1 MSLKLILGP
10 SGCGKS
16 RKLFEK
22 ALEDAA
28 QNPGRQHIILVPE
41 QFTMQT
47 QQSLCALSQSGGI
60 LNIDILSFSRL
71 AVRVFEETGVRRKT
85 LLRETGKTLL
95 LRLIADREAAGL
107 SLLSGAVDRPGVLGE
122 LKSIL
127 SEMDQYEMTD
137 EEIQRMVSECSA
149 RPVLAQK
156 LEQLS
161 VLREKYRQ
169 FQEVHQLQT
178 VETVPEALCGRIPA
192 SRMLERSRIYLDGF
206 TGFTPAQMDVLSGL
220 MRKAERVTAAFTID
234 AGTDA
239 FSRPREE
246 ELFALTKKTVQ
257 ALGRIAAETGTV
269 MDPPLLMKQS
279 GTGRFGEGSELQYL
293 EANLLRPGRRNPF
306 PGQNDRHQIQILS
319 CANPAEEAQAA
330 VAWIRRLT
338 RTNENGGDGQEGGH
352 ENTLRYRDIAVVAG
366 DFPTYVE
373 HLRRAFSRAEI
384 PYFVDRS
391 VPVTLNP
398 AFEFVRAA
406 FAILDANYSY
416 ESMMAFFRT
425 GFVFDDRETVDILEN
440 YLLAAGIRGHK
451 AWTQRWSRP
460 AGDGREEEI
469 AELEELRE
477 AFAERFEPFAGV
489 CRFSTGK
496 LKDYARALWELTDAF
511 DLQGKLALL
520 AREREENGQRADS
533 EIYSQ
538 AASAIAEVLDEAV
551 SLLGDEKIRRSQFEQ
566 ILEAGLS
573 EAKIGIVPPGIDEV
587 QIGDLM
593 RSRIT
598 NVRAILFLGM
608 NDEFV
613 PGRSHE
619 GGILTDVEREYLR
632 RQEFHLAPS
641 AREEAAV
648 RQFYLYL
655 SLTKPSDRLILSCSK
670 TTMDGSVLRPAA
682 ALLQICRLFPQIEIQ
697 EGLPGGLAGTIYLP
711 KEVPEA
717 LAGALAESRDW
728 TEAEKE
734 ERTPMLRELYLASAS
749 GRPEQTRRLLK
760 ALDIVPPPRLSREV
774 ARKLYGDN
782 LEGSVSRLET
792 FALCPFRQYT
802 VYGLGLRERRRF
814 EVQASDVG
822 TLMHRGLELLSARVK
837 ESRDVSWRT
846 LAPEAL
852 NRWAEESLRQAC
864 LETSGGKFE
873 DTFRSAGQYQRLLR
887 IFRHAAAVLKLQ
899 LAAGDFEPALFETR
913 FDSRDRRTAE
923 PLLFSDGSRMNLTGR
938 IDRVDEAPGRE
949 DSRLFIKVVD
959 YKTGATGFDLN
970 EVWMGTEL
978 QLPVYMDAALRMERQ
993 RHRKKEVVCAGLL
1006 YFPVRDPVLDGRYAE
1021 LDDAS
1026 LEAERARKI
1035 RPSGLLLDDRE
1046 AVSLFSSDPGLLS
1059 EVAPVTVNKDG
1070 SISAARSS
1078 VADARKLSLLSA
1090 YARRKMI
1097 ETGERILGG
1106 EIAPS
1111 PLKENDRT
1119 DACTYC
1125 AMKAV
1130 CRFTGHDPQM
1140 KYRQM
1145 PGIPQ
1150 DDIWKRMAE
1159 ETETSGIRKETEM
1172 D

>member
-16 RKLFEK
+16 RRLFET

-47 QQSLCALSQSGGI
+47 QQSLCSLSQSGGI

-85 LLRETGKTLL
+85 LLKETGKTLL

-127 SEMDQYEMTD
+127 SEMDQYEITD
-137 EEIQRMVSECSA
+137 EEIQRMVSECSG

-156 LEQLS
+156 LAQLS

-169 FQEVHQLQT
+169 FQEAHQMQT
-178 VETVPEALCGRIPA
+178 AETVPEALCGRIPA
-192 SRMLERSRIYLDGF
+192 SRMLEGSRIYLDGF
-206 TGFTPAQMDVLSGL
+206 TGFTPAQLDVLSGL

-234 AGTDA
+234 AGTNA

-269 MDPPLLMKQS
+269 IEPTLVMKQS
-279 GTGRFGEGSELQYL
+279 GTGRFSEGSELQYL
-293 EANLLRPGRRNPF
+293 EAHLFRPGRRNPF
-306 PGQNDRHQIQILS
+306 PGQGDRHQIRILS

-338 RTNENGGDGQEGGH
+338 RTNENGGE
-352 ENTLRYRDIAVVAG
+352 TLRYRDIAVVAG
-366 DFPTYVE
+366 DFPTYAE
-373 HLRRAFSRAEI
+373 HLRRAFGRAEI

-477 AFAERFEPFAGV
+477 AFAERFEPFASV
-489 CRFSTGK
+489 CRFSAGK

-511 DLQGKLALL
+511 DLQGKLSLL
-520 AREREENGQRADS
+520 AREREKSGQRADS
-533 EIYSQ
+533 ELYSQ
-538 AASAIAEVLDEAV
+538 AASAIAGVLDEAV
-551 SLLGDEKIRRSQFEQ
+551 SLLGDEKIRRTQFEQ

-598 NVRAILFLGM
+598 NVKAILFLGM

-655 SLTKPSDRLILSCSK
+655 SLTKPSDHLILSCSR
-670 TTMDGSVLRPAA
+670 TTMDGNALRPAA
-682 ALLQICRLFPQIEIQ
+682 ALLQIHQLFPQIQIQ
-697 EGLPGGLAGTIYLP
+697 EGLPGGLAGTVYLP
-711 KEVPEA
+711 KEVPDA
-717 LAGALAESRDW
+717 LAGTLAESRDW

-734 ERTPMLRELYLASAS
+734 ERTPMLRELYLVSVS
-749 GRPEQTRRLLK
+749 VRPQQTRRLLK
-760 ALDIVPPPRLSREV
+760 ALDIAPPPRLSREV

-792 FALCPFRQYT
+792 FALCPFRQYA
-802 VYGLGLRERRRF
+802 VYGLGLQERRRY

-846 LAPEAL
+846 LPQEAL
-852 NRWAEESLRQAC
+852 DRWAEESLRQAC

-938 IDRVDEAPGRE
+938 IDRVDEAPGGD

-959 YKTGATGFDLN
+959 YKTGSAGFDLN

-1006 YFPVRDPVLDGRYAE
+1006 YFPVKDPVLDTRYAD
-1021 LDDAS
+1021 LDGVS
-1026 LEAERARKI
+1026 LEAERTRKI
-1035 RPSGLLLDDRE
+1035 RPSGLILDDRE

-1111 PLKENDRT
+1111 PLKENDRM
-1119 DACTYC
+1119 DACSYC

-1140 KYRQM
+1140 RYRQM
-1145 PGIPQ
+1145 PNIPQ

-1159 ETETSGIRKETEM
+1159 ETETSGSRKETEM
-1172 D
+1172 G

>member
-16 RKLFEK
+16 RRLFET

-47 QQSLCALSQSGGI
+47 QQSLCSLSQSGGI

-85 LLRETGKTLL
+85 LLKETGKTLL

-127 SEMDQYEMTD
+127 SEMDQYEITD
-137 EEIQRMVSECSA
+137 EEIQRMVSECSG

-156 LEQLS
+156 LAQLS

-169 FQEVHQLQT
+169 FQETHQMQT

-192 SRMLERSRIYLDGF
+192 SRMLEGSRIYLDGF
-206 TGFTPAQMDVLSGL
+206 TGFTPAQLDVLSGL

-234 AGTDA
+234 AGTNA

-269 MDPPLLMKQS
+269 IEPTLVMKQS
-279 GTGRFGEGSELQYL
+279 GTGRFSEGSELQYL
-293 EANLLRPGRRNPF
+293 EAHLFRPGRRNPF
-306 PGQNDRHQIQILS
+306 PGQGDRHQIRILS

-338 RTNENGGDGQEGGH
+338 RTNENGGE
-352 ENTLRYRDIAVVAG
+352 TLRYRDIAVVAG
-366 DFPTYVE
+366 DFPTYAE
-373 HLRRAFSRAEI
+373 HLRRAFGRAEI

-477 AFAERFEPFAGV
+477 AFAERFEPFASV
-489 CRFSTGK
+489 CRFSAGK

-511 DLQGKLALL
+511 DLQGKLSLL
-520 AREREENGQRADS
+520 AREREESGQRADS
-533 EIYSQ
+533 ELYSQ
-538 AASAIAEVLDEAV
+538 AASAIAGVLDEAV
-551 SLLGDEKIRRSQFEQ
+551 SLLGDEKIRRTQFEQ

-598 NVRAILFLGM
+598 NVKAILFLGM

-619 GGILTDVEREYLR
+619 GGILTDVERDYLR

-655 SLTKPSDRLILSCSK
+655 SLTKPSDHLILSCSR
-670 TTMDGSVLRPAA
+670 TTMDGNALRSAA
-682 ALLQICRLFPQIEIQ
+682 ALLQIHQLFPKIQIQ
-697 EGLPGGLAGTIYLP
+697 EGLPGGLAGTVYLP
-711 KEVPEA
+711 NEVPDA
-717 LAGALAESRDW
+717 LAGTLAESRDW

-734 ERTPMLRELYLASAS
+734 ERTPMLRELYLVSVS
-749 GRPEQTRRLLK
+749 VRPQQTRRLLK
-760 ALDIVPPPRLSREV
+760 ALDIAPPPRLSREV

-792 FALCPFRQYT
+792 FALCPFRQYA
-802 VYGLGLRERRRF
+802 VYGLGLQERRRY

-846 LAPEAL
+846 LPQEAL
-852 NRWAEESLRQAC
+852 DSWAEESLRQAC

-938 IDRVDEAPGRE
+938 IDRVDEAPGGD

-959 YKTGATGFDLN
+959 YKTGSAGFDLN

-1006 YFPVRDPVLDGRYAE
+1006 YFPVKDPVLDTRYAD
-1021 LDDAS
+1021 LDGVS
-1026 LEAERARKI
+1026 LEAERTRKI
-1035 RPSGLLLDDRE
+1035 RPSGLILDDRE

-1111 PLKENDRT
+1111 PLKENDRM
-1119 DACTYC
+1119 DACSYC

-1140 KYRQM
+1140 RYRQM
-1145 PGIPQ
+1145 PNIPQ

-1159 ETETSGIRKETEM
+1159 ETETFGSRKETEM
-1172 D
+1172 G

>member
-16 RKLFEK
+16 RRLFET

-47 QQSLCALSQSGGI
+47 QQSLCSLSQSGGI

-85 LLRETGKTLL
+85 LLKETGKTLL

-127 SEMDQYEMTD
+127 SEMDQYEITD
-137 EEIQRMVSECSA
+137 EEIQRMVSECSG

-156 LEQLS
+156 LAQLS

-169 FQEVHQLQT
+169 FQEAHQMQT
-178 VETVPEALCGRIPA
+178 AETVPEALCGRIPA
-192 SRMLERSRIYLDGF
+192 SRMLEGSRIYLDGF
-206 TGFTPAQMDVLSGL
+206 TGFTPAQLDVLSGL

-234 AGTDA
+234 AGTNA

-269 MDPPLLMKQS
+269 IEPTLVMKQS
-279 GTGRFGEGSELQYL
+279 GTGRFSEGSELQYL
-293 EANLLRPGRRNPF
+293 EAHLFRPGRRNPF
-306 PGQNDRHQIQILS
+306 PGQGDRHQIRILS

-338 RTNENGGDGQEGGH
+338 RTNENGGE
-352 ENTLRYRDIAVVAG
+352 TLRYRDIAVVAG
-366 DFPTYVE
+366 DFPTYAE
-373 HLRRAFSRAEI
+373 HLRRAFGRAEI

-477 AFAERFEPFAGV
+477 AFAERFEPFASV
-489 CRFSTGK
+489 CRFSAGK

-511 DLQGKLALL
+511 DLQGKLTLL
-520 AREREENGQRADS
+520 AREREKSGQRADS
-533 EIYSQ
+533 ELYSQ
-538 AASAIAEVLDEAV
+538 AASAIAGVLDEAV
-551 SLLGDEKIRRSQFEQ
+551 SLLGDEKIRRTQFEQ

-598 NVRAILFLGM
+598 NVKAILFLGM

-655 SLTKPSDRLILSCSK
+655 SLTKPSDHLILSCSR
-670 TTMDGSVLRPAA
+670 TTMDGNALRPAA
-682 ALLQICRLFPQIEIQ
+682 ALLQIHQLFPQIQIQ
-697 EGLPGGLAGTIYLP
+697 EGLPGGLAGTVYLP
-711 KEVPEA
+711 KEVPDA
-717 LAGALAESRDW
+717 LAGTLAESRDW

-734 ERTPMLRELYLASAS
+734 ERTPMLRELYLASVS
-749 GRPEQTRRLLK
+749 VRPQQTRRLLK
-760 ALDIVPPPRLSREV
+760 ALDIAPPPRLSREV

-792 FALCPFRQYT
+792 FALCPFRQYA
-802 VYGLGLRERRRF
+802 VYGLGLQERRRY

-846 LAPEAL
+846 LPQEAL
-852 NRWAEESLRQAC
+852 DRWAEESLRQAC

-938 IDRVDEAPGRE
+938 IDRVDEAPGGD

-959 YKTGATGFDLN
+959 YKTGSAGFDLN

-1006 YFPVRDPVLDGRYAE
+1006 YFPVKDPVLDTRYAD
-1021 LDDAS
+1021 LDSVS
-1026 LEAERARKI
+1026 LEAERTRKI
-1035 RPSGLLLDDRE
+1035 RPSGLILDDRE

-1111 PLKENDRT
+1111 PLKENDRM
-1119 DACTYC
+1119 DACSYC

-1140 KYRQM
+1140 RYRQM
-1145 PGIPQ
+1145 PNIPQ

-1159 ETETSGIRKETEM
+1159 ETETFGSRKETEM
-1172 D
+1172 G

>member
-16 RKLFEK
+16 RRLFET

-47 QQSLCALSQSGGI
+47 QQSLCSLSQSGGI

-85 LLRETGKTLL
+85 LLKETGKTLL

-127 SEMDQYEMTD
+127 SEMDQYEITD
-137 EEIQRMVSECSA
+137 EEIQRMVSECSG

-156 LEQLS
+156 LAQLS

-169 FQEVHQLQT
+169 FQEAHQMQT
-178 VETVPEALCGRIPA
+178 AETVPEALCRRIPA
-192 SRMLERSRIYLDGF
+192 SRMLEGSRIYLDGF
-206 TGFTPAQMDVLSGL
+206 TGFTPAQLDVLSGL

-234 AGTDA
+234 AGTNA

-269 MDPPLLMKQS
+269 IESTLVMKQS
-279 GTGRFGEGSELQYL
+279 GTGRFSEGSELQYL
-293 EANLLRPGRRNPF
+293 EAHLFRPGRRNPF
-306 PGQNDRHQIQILS
+306 PGQDDRHQIRILS

-338 RTNENGGDGQEGGH
+338 RTNENGGE
-352 ENTLRYRDIAVVAG
+352 TLRYRDIAVVAG
-366 DFPTYVE
+366 DFPTYAE
-373 HLRRAFSRAEI
+373 HLRRAFGRAEI

-425 GFVFDDRETVDILEN
+425 GFVLDDRETVDILEN

-477 AFAERFEPFAGV
+477 AFAERFEPFASV
-489 CRFSTGK
+489 CRFSAGK

-511 DLQGKLALL
+511 DLQGKLTLL
-520 AREREENGQRADS
+520 AREREKSGQRADS
-533 EIYSQ
+533 ELYSQ
-538 AASAIAEVLDEAV
+538 AASAIAGVLDEAV
-551 SLLGDEKIRRSQFEQ
+551 SLLGDEKIRRTQFEQ

-598 NVRAILFLGM
+598 NVKAILFLGM

-655 SLTKPSDRLILSCSK
+655 SLTKPSDHLILSCSR
-670 TTMDGSVLRPAA
+670 TTMDGNALRPAA
-682 ALLQICRLFPQIEIQ
+682 ALLQIHQLFPQIQIQ
-697 EGLPGGLAGTIYLP
+697 EGLPGGLAGTVYLP
-711 KEVPEA
+711 KEVPDA
-717 LAGALAESRDW
+717 LAGTLAESRDW

-734 ERTPMLRELYLASAS
+734 ERTPMLRELYLVSVS
-749 GRPEQTRRLLK
+749 VRPQQTRRLLK
-760 ALDIVPPPRLSREV
+760 ALDIAPPPRLSREV

-792 FALCPFRQYT
+792 FALCPFRQYA
-802 VYGLGLRERRRF
+802 VYGLGLQERRRY

-846 LAPEAL
+846 LPQEAL
-852 NRWAEESLRQAC
+852 DRWAEESLRQAC

-938 IDRVDEAPGRE
+938 IDRVDEAPGGD

-959 YKTGATGFDLN
+959 YKTGSAGFDLN

-1006 YFPVRDPVLDGRYAE
+1006 YFPVKDPVLDTRYAD
-1021 LDDAS
+1021 LDGVS
-1026 LEAERARKI
+1026 LEAERTRKI
-1035 RPSGLLLDDRE
+1035 RPSGLILDDRE

-1111 PLKENDRT
+1111 PLKENDRM
-1119 DACTYC
+1119 DACSYC

-1140 KYRQM
+1140 RYRQM
-1145 PGIPQ
+1145 PNIPQ

-1159 ETETSGIRKETEM
+1159 ETETSGSRKETEM
-1172 D
+1172 G

>member
-16 RKLFEK
+16 RRLFET

-47 QQSLCALSQSGGI
+47 QQSLCSLSQSGGI

-85 LLRETGKTLL
+85 LLKETGKTLL

-127 SEMDQYEMTD
+127 SEMDQYEITD
-137 EEIQRMVSECSA
+137 EEIQRMVSECSG

-156 LEQLS
+156 LAQLS

-169 FQEVHQLQT
+169 FQETHQMQT
-178 VETVPEALCGRIPA
+178 METVPEALCGRIPA
-192 SRMLERSRIYLDGF
+192 SRMLEGSRIYLDGF
-206 TGFTPAQMDVLSGL
+206 TGFTPAQLDVLSGL

-234 AGTDA
+234 AGTNA

-269 MDPPLLMKQS
+269 IEPTLVMKQS
-279 GTGRFGEGSELQYL
+279 GTGRFSEGSELQYL
-293 EANLLRPGRRNPF
+293 EAHLFRPGRRNPF
-306 PGQNDRHQIQILS
+306 PGQGDRHQIRILS

-338 RTNENGGDGQEGGH
+338 RTNENGGE
-352 ENTLRYRDIAVVAG
+352 TLRYRDIAVVAG
-366 DFPTYVE
+366 DFPTYAE
-373 HLRRAFSRAEI
+373 HLRRAFGRAEI

-477 AFAERFEPFAGV
+477 AFAERFEPFASV
-489 CRFSTGK
+489 CRFSAGK

-511 DLQGKLALL
+511 DLQGKLSLL
-520 AREREENGQRADS
+520 AREREESGQRADS
-533 EIYSQ
+533 ELYSQ
-538 AASAIAEVLDEAV
+538 AASAIAGVLDEAV
-551 SLLGDEKIRRSQFEQ
+551 SLLGDEKIRRTQFEQ

-619 GGILTDVEREYLR
+619 GGILTDVERDYLR

-655 SLTKPSDRLILSCSK
+655 SLTKPSDHLILSCSR
-670 TTMDGSVLRPAA
+670 TTMDGNALRSAA
-682 ALLQICRLFPQIEIQ
+682 ALLQIHQLFPKIQIQ
-697 EGLPGGLAGTIYLP
+697 EGLPGGLAGTVYLP
-711 KEVPEA
+711 NEVPDA
-717 LAGALAESRDW
+717 LAGTLAESRDW

-734 ERTPMLRELYLASAS
+734 ERTPMLRELYLVSVS
-749 GRPEQTRRLLK
+749 VRPQQTRRLLK
-760 ALDIVPPPRLSREV
+760 ALDIAPPPRLSREV

-792 FALCPFRQYT
+792 FALCPFRQYA
-802 VYGLGLRERRRF
+802 VYGLGLQERRRY

-846 LAPEAL
+846 LPQEAL
-852 NRWAEESLRQAC
+852 DSWAEESLRQAC

-938 IDRVDEAPGRE
+938 IDRVDEAPGGD

-959 YKTGATGFDLN
+959 YKTGSAGFDLN

-1006 YFPVRDPVLDGRYAE
+1006 YFPVKDPVLDTRYAD
-1021 LDDAS
+1021 LDGVS
-1026 LEAERARKI
+1026 LEAERTRKI
-1035 RPSGLLLDDRE
+1035 RPSGLILDDRE

-1111 PLKENDRT
+1111 PLKENDRM
-1119 DACTYC
+1119 DACSYC

-1140 KYRQM
+1140 RYRQM
-1145 PGIPQ
+1145 PNIPQ

-1159 ETETSGIRKETEM
+1159 ETETFGSRKETEM
-1172 D
+1172 G

>member
-16 RKLFEK
+16 RRLFET

-85 LLRETGKTLL
+85 LLKETGKTLL
-95 LRLIADREAAGL
+95 LRLIAGREAAGL

-127 SEMDQYEMTD
+127 SEMDQYEITD
-137 EEIQRMVSECSA
+137 EEIQRMVSECSG

-156 LEQLS
+156 LAQLS

-169 FQEVHQLQT
+169 FQETHQMQT

-192 SRMLERSRIYLDGF
+192 SRMLEGSRIYLDGF
-206 TGFTPAQMDVLSGL
+206 TGFTPAQLDVLSGL

-234 AGTDA
+234 AGTNA

-269 MDPPLLMKQS
+269 IEPTLVMKQS
-279 GTGRFGEGSELQYL
+279 GTGRFSEGSELQYL
-293 EANLLRPGRRNPF
+293 EAHLFRPGRRNPF
-306 PGQNDRHQIQILS
+306 PGQGDRHQIRILS

-338 RTNENGGDGQEGGH
+338 RTNENGGE
-352 ENTLRYRDIAVVAG
+352 TLRYRDIAVVAG
-366 DFPTYVE
+366 DFPTYAE
-373 HLRRAFSRAEI
+373 HLRRAFGRAEI

-406 FAILDANYSY
+406 FAILDANFSY

-477 AFAERFEPFAGV
+477 AFAERFEPFASV
-489 CRFSTGK
+489 CRFSAGK

-511 DLQGKLALL
+511 DLQGKLTLL
-520 AREREENGQRADS
+520 AREREKSGQRADS
-533 EIYSQ
+533 ELYSQ
-538 AASAIAEVLDEAV
+538 AASAIAGVLDEAV
-551 SLLGDEKIRRSQFEQ
+551 SLLGDEKIRRTQFEQ

-619 GGILTDVEREYLR
+619 GGILTDVERDYLR

-655 SLTKPSDRLILSCSK
+655 SLTKPSDHLILSCSR
-670 TTMDGSVLRPAA
+670 TTMDGNALRSAA
-682 ALLQICRLFPQIEIQ
+682 ALLQIHQLFPKIQIQ
-697 EGLPGGLAGTIYLP
+697 EGLPGGLAGTVYLP
-711 KEVPEA
+711 NEVPDA
-717 LAGALAESRDW
+717 LAGTLAESRDW

-734 ERTPMLRELYLASAS
+734 ERTPMLRELYLVSVS
-749 GRPEQTRRLLK
+749 VRPQQTRRLLK
-760 ALDIVPPPRLSREV
+760 ALDIAPPPRLSREV

-792 FALCPFRQYT
+792 FALCPFRQYA
-802 VYGLGLRERRRF
+802 VYGLGLQERRRY

-846 LAPEAL
+846 LPQEAL
-852 NRWAEESLRQAC
+852 DRWAEESLRQAC

-938 IDRVDEAPGRE
+938 IDRVDEAPGGD

-959 YKTGATGFDLN
+959 YKTGSAGFDLN

-1006 YFPVRDPVLDGRYAE
+1006 YFPVKDPVLDTRYAD
-1021 LDDAS
+1021 LDGVS
-1026 LEAERARKI
+1026 LEAERTRKI
-1035 RPSGLLLDDRE
+1035 RPSGLILDDRE

-1111 PLKENDRT
+1111 PLKENDRM
-1119 DACTYC
+1119 DACSYC

-1140 KYRQM
+1140 RYRQM
-1145 PGIPQ
+1145 PNIPQ

-1159 ETETSGIRKETEM
+1159 ETETFGSRKETEM
-1172 D
+1172 G

>member
-85 LLRETGKTLL
+85 LLKETGKTLL

-127 SEMDQYEMTD
+127 SEMDQYEITD
-137 EEIQRMVSECSA
+137 EEIQRMVSECSG

-156 LEQLS
+156 LAQLS

-169 FQEVHQLQT
+169 FQEAHQMQT
-178 VETVPEALCGRIPA
+178 AETVPEALCGRIPA
-192 SRMLERSRIYLDGF
+192 SRMLEGSRIYLDGF
-206 TGFTPAQMDVLSGL
+206 TGFTPAQLDVLSGL

-234 AGTDA
+234 AGTNA

-269 MDPPLLMKQS
+269 IEPTLVMKQS
-279 GTGRFGEGSELQYL
+279 GTGRFSEGSELQYL
-293 EANLLRPGRRNPF
+293 EAHLFRPGRRNPF
-306 PGQNDRHQIQILS
+306 PGQGDRHQIRILS

-338 RTNENGGDGQEGGH
+338 RTNENGGE
-352 ENTLRYRDIAVVAG
+352 TLRYRDIAVVAG
-366 DFPTYVE
+366 DFPTYAE
-373 HLRRAFSRAEI
+373 HLRRAFGRAEI

-477 AFAERFEPFAGV
+477 AFAERFEPFASV
-489 CRFSTGK
+489 CRFSAGN

-511 DLQGKLALL
+511 DLQGKLSLL
-520 AREREENGQRADS
+520 AREREESGQRADS
-533 EIYSQ
+533 ELYSQ
-538 AASAIAEVLDEAV
+538 AASAIAGVLDEAV
-551 SLLGDEKIRRSQFEQ
+551 SLLGDEKIRRTQFEQ

-598 NVRAILFLGM
+598 NVKAILFLGM

-619 GGILTDVEREYLR
+619 GGILTDVERDYLR

-655 SLTKPSDRLILSCSK
+655 SLTKPSDHLILSCSR
-670 TTMDGSVLRPAA
+670 TTMDGNALRPAA
-682 ALLQICRLFPQIEIQ
+682 ALLQIHQLFPQIQIQ
-697 EGLPGGLAGTIYLP
+697 EGLPGGLAGTVYLP
-711 KEVPEA
+711 KEVPDA
-717 LAGALAESRDW
+717 LAGTLAESRDW

-734 ERTPMLRELYLASAS
+734 ERTPMLRELYLASVS
-749 GRPEQTRRLLK
+749 VRPQQTRRLLK
-760 ALDIVPPPRLSREV
+760 ALDIAPPPRLSREA

-792 FALCPFRQYT
+792 FALCPFRQYA
-802 VYGLGLRERRRF
+802 VYGLGLQERRRY

-846 LAPEAL
+846 LPQEAL
-852 NRWAEESLRQAC
+852 DRWAEESLRQAC

-938 IDRVDEAPGRE
+938 IDRVDEAPGGD

-959 YKTGATGFDLN
+959 YKTGSAGFDLN

-1006 YFPVRDPVLDGRYAE
+1006 YFPVKDPVLDTRYAD
-1021 LDDAS
+1021 LDGVS
-1026 LEAERARKI
+1026 LEAERTRKI
-1035 RPSGLLLDDRE
+1035 RPSGLILDDRE

-1059 EVAPVTVNKDG
+1059 EVAPVAVNKDG

-1111 PLKENDRT
+1111 PLKENDRM
-1119 DACTYC
+1119 DACSYC

-1140 KYRQM
+1140 RYRQM
-1145 PGIPQ
+1145 PNIPQ

-1159 ETETSGIRKETEM
+1159 ETETSGSRKETEM
-1172 D
+1172 G

>member
-16 RKLFEK
+16 RRLFET

-47 QQSLCALSQSGGI
+47 QQSLCSLSQSGGI

-85 LLRETGKTLL
+85 LLKETGKTLL

-127 SEMDQYEMTD
+127 SEMDQYEITD
-137 EEIQRMVSECSA
+137 EEIQRMVSECSG

-156 LEQLS
+156 LAQLS

-169 FQEVHQLQT
+169 FQETHQMQT

-192 SRMLERSRIYLDGF
+192 SRMLEGSRIYLDGF
-206 TGFTPAQMDVLSGL
+206 TGFTPAQLDVLSGL

-234 AGTDA
+234 AGTNA

-269 MDPPLLMKQS
+269 IEPTLVMKQS
-279 GTGRFGEGSELQYL
+279 GTGRFSEGSELQYL
-293 EANLLRPGRRNPF
+293 EAHLFRPGRRNPF
-306 PGQNDRHQIQILS
+306 PGQGDRHQIRILS

-338 RTNENGGDGQEGGH
+338 RTNENGGE
-352 ENTLRYRDIAVVAG
+352 TLRYRDIAVVAG
-366 DFPTYVE
+366 DFPTYAE
-373 HLRRAFSRAEI
+373 HLRRAFGRAEI

-477 AFAERFEPFAGV
+477 AFAERFEPFASV
-489 CRFSTGK
+489 CRFSAGK

-511 DLQGKLALL
+511 DLQGKLSLL
-520 AREREENGQRADS
+520 AREREESGQRADS
-533 EIYSQ
+533 ELYSQ
-538 AASAIAEVLDEAV
+538 AASAIAGVLDEAV
-551 SLLGDEKIRRSQFEQ
+551 SLLGDEKIRRTQFEQ

-655 SLTKPSDRLILSCSK
+655 SLTKPSDHLILSCSR
-670 TTMDGSVLRPAA
+670 TTMDGNALRPAA
-682 ALLQICRLFPQIEIQ
+682 ALLQIHQLFPQIQIQ
-697 EGLPGGLAGTIYLP
+697 EGLPGGLAGTVYLP
-711 KEVPEA
+711 KEVPDA
-717 LAGALAESRDW
+717 LAGTLAESRDW

-734 ERTPMLRELYLASAS
+734 ERTPMLRELYLVSVS
-749 GRPEQTRRLLK
+749 VRPQQTRRLLK
-760 ALDIVPPPRLSREV
+760 ALDIAPPPRLSREV

-792 FALCPFRQYT
+792 FALCPFRQYA
-802 VYGLGLRERRRF
+802 VYGLGLQERRRY

-822 TLMHRGLELLSARVK
+822 TLRKASGRPAWKRPAGN
-837 ESRDVSWRT
+837 SR
-846 LAPEAL
+846 
-852 NRWAEESLRQAC
+852 
-864 LETSGGKFE
+864 
-873 DTFRSAGQYQRLLR
+873 
-887 IFRHAAAVLKLQ
+887 I
-899 LAAGDFEPALFETR
+899 
-913 FDSRDRRTAE
+913 
-923 PLLFSDGSRMNLTGR
+923 
-938 IDRVDEAPGRE
+938 
-949 DSRLFIKVVD
+949 
-959 YKTGATGFDLN
+959 
-970 EVWMGTEL
+970 
-978 QLPVYMDAALRMERQ
+978 
-993 RHRKKEVVCAGLL
+993 
-1006 YFPVRDPVLDGRYAE
+1006 
-1021 LDDAS
+1021 
-1026 LEAERARKI
+1026 
-1035 RPSGLLLDDRE
+1035 PSG
-1046 AVSLFSSDPGLLS
+1046 
-1059 EVAPVTVNKDG
+1059 APG
-1070 SISAARSS
+1070 SISGFFGSS
-1078 VADARKLSLLSA
+1078 A
-1090 YARRKMI
+1090 M
-1097 ETGERILGG
+1097 
-1106 EIAPS
+1106 P
-1111 PLKENDRT
+1111 PL
-1119 DACTYC
+1119 
-1125 AMKAV
+1125 
-1130 CRFTGHDPQM
+1130 F
-1140 KYRQM
+1140 
-1145 PGIPQ
+1145 
-1150 DDIWKRMAE
+1150 
-1159 ETETSGIRKETEM
+1159 
-1172 D
+1172 

>member
-16 RKLFEK
+16 RRLFET

-47 QQSLCALSQSGGI
+47 QQSLCSLSQSGGI

-85 LLRETGKTLL
+85 LLKETGKTLL

-127 SEMDQYEMTD
+127 SEMDQYEITD
-137 EEIQRMVSECSA
+137 EEIQRMVSECSG

-156 LEQLS
+156 LAQLS

-169 FQEVHQLQT
+169 FQEAHQMQT
-178 VETVPEALCGRIPA
+178 AETVPEALCGRIPA
-192 SRMLERSRIYLDGF
+192 SRMLEGSRIYLDGF
-206 TGFTPAQMDVLSGL
+206 TGFTPAQLDVLSGL

-234 AGTDA
+234 AGTNA

-269 MDPPLLMKQS
+269 IEPTLVMKQS
-279 GTGRFGEGSELQYL
+279 GTGRFSEGSELQYL
-293 EANLLRPGRRNPF
+293 EAHLFRPGRRNPF
-306 PGQNDRHQIQILS
+306 PGQGDRHQIRILS

-338 RTNENGGDGQEGGH
+338 RTNENGGE
-352 ENTLRYRDIAVVAG
+352 TLRYRDIAVVAG
-366 DFPTYVE
+366 DFPTYAE
-373 HLRRAFSRAEI
+373 HLRRAFGRAEI

-477 AFAERFEPFAGV
+477 AFAERFEPFASV
-489 CRFSTGK
+489 CRFSAGK

-511 DLQGKLALL
+511 DLQGKLSLL
-520 AREREENGQRADS
+520 VREREKSGQRADS
-533 EIYSQ
+533 ELYSQ
-538 AASAIAEVLDEAV
+538 AASAIAGVLDEAV
-551 SLLGDEKIRRSQFEQ
+551 SLLGDEKIRRTQFEQ

-598 NVRAILFLGM
+598 NVKAILFLGM

-655 SLTKPSDRLILSCSK
+655 SLTKPSDHLILSCSR
-670 TTMDGSVLRPAA
+670 TTMDGNALRPAA
-682 ALLQICRLFPQIEIQ
+682 ALLQIHQLFPQIQIQ
-697 EGLPGGLAGTIYLP
+697 EGLPGGLAGTVYLP
-711 KEVPEA
+711 KEVPDA
-717 LAGALAESRDW
+717 LAGTLAESRDW

-734 ERTPMLRELYLASAS
+734 ERTPMLRELYLVSVS
-749 GRPEQTRRLLK
+749 VRPQQTRRLLK
-760 ALDIVPPPRLSREV
+760 ALDIAPPPRLSREV

-792 FALCPFRQYT
+792 FALCPFRQYA
-802 VYGLGLRERRRF
+802 VYGLGLQERRRY

-846 LAPEAL
+846 LPQEAL
-852 NRWAEESLRQAC
+852 DRWAEESLRQAC

-938 IDRVDEAPGRE
+938 IDRVDEAPGGD

-959 YKTGATGFDLN
+959 YKTGSAGFDLN

-1006 YFPVRDPVLDGRYAE
+1006 YFPVKDPVLDTRYAD
-1021 LDDAS
+1021 LDGVS
-1026 LEAERARKI
+1026 LEAERTRKI
-1035 RPSGLLLDDRE
+1035 RPSGLILDDRE

-1111 PLKENDRT
+1111 PLKENDRM
-1119 DACTYC
+1119 DACSYC

-1140 KYRQM
+1140 RYRQM
-1145 PGIPQ
+1145 PNIPQ

-1159 ETETSGIRKETEM
+1159 ETETSGSRKETEM
-1172 D
+1172 G

>member
-16 RKLFEK
+16 RRLFET

-47 QQSLCALSQSGGI
+47 QQSLCSLSQSGGI

-85 LLRETGKTLL
+85 LLKETGKTLL

-127 SEMDQYEMTD
+127 SEMDQYEITD
-137 EEIQRMVSECSA
+137 EEIQRMVSECSG

-156 LEQLS
+156 LAQLS

-169 FQEVHQLQT
+169 FQETHQMQT

-192 SRMLERSRIYLDGF
+192 SRMLEGSRIYLDGF
-206 TGFTPAQMDVLSGL
+206 TGFTPAQLDVLSGL

-234 AGTDA
+234 AGTNA

-269 MDPPLLMKQS
+269 IEPTLVMKQS
-279 GTGRFGEGSELQYL
+279 GTGRFSEGSELQYL
-293 EANLLRPGRRNPF
+293 EAHLFRPGRRNPF
-306 PGQNDRHQIQILS
+306 PGQGDRHQIRILS

-338 RTNENGGDGQEGGH
+338 RTNENGGE
-352 ENTLRYRDIAVVAG
+352 TLRYRDIAVVAG
-366 DFPTYVE
+366 DFPTYAE
-373 HLRRAFSRAEI
+373 HLRRAFGRAEI

-477 AFAERFEPFAGV
+477 AFAERFEPFASV
-489 CRFSTGK
+489 CRFSAGK

-511 DLQGKLALL
+511 DLQGKLTLL
-520 AREREENGQRADS
+520 AREREKSGQRADS
-533 EIYSQ
+533 ELYSQ
-538 AASAIAEVLDEAV
+538 AASAIAGVLDEAV
-551 SLLGDEKIRRSQFEQ
+551 SLLGDEKIRRTQFEQ

-655 SLTKPSDRLILSCSK
+655 SLTKPSDHLILSCSR
-670 TTMDGSVLRPAA
+670 TTMDGNALRPAA
-682 ALLQICRLFPQIEIQ
+682 ALLQIHQLFPQIQIQ
-697 EGLPGGLAGTIYLP
+697 EGLPGGLAGTVYLP
-711 KEVPEA
+711 KEVPDA
-717 LAGALAESRDW
+717 LAGTLAESRDW

-734 ERTPMLRELYLASAS
+734 ERTPMLRELYLVSVS
-749 GRPEQTRRLLK
+749 VRPQQTRRLLK
-760 ALDIVPPPRLSREV
+760 ALDIAPPPRLSREV

-792 FALCPFRQYT
+792 FALCPFRQYA
-802 VYGLGLRERRRF
+802 VYGLGLQERRRY

-846 LAPEAL
+846 LPQEAL
-852 NRWAEESLRQAC
+852 DSWAEESLRQAC

-938 IDRVDEAPGRE
+938 IDRVDEAPGGD

-959 YKTGATGFDLN
+959 YKTGSAGFDLN

-1006 YFPVRDPVLDGRYAE
+1006 YFPVKDPVLDTRYAD
-1021 LDDAS
+1021 LDGVS
-1026 LEAERARKI
+1026 LEAERTRKI
-1035 RPSGLLLDDRE
+1035 RPSGLILDDRE

-1059 EVAPVTVNKDG
+1059 EVAPVAVNKDG

-1111 PLKENDRT
+1111 PLKENDRM
-1119 DACTYC
+1119 DACSYC

-1140 KYRQM
+1140 RYRQM
-1145 PGIPQ
+1145 PNIPQ

-1159 ETETSGIRKETEM
+1159 ETETSGSRKETEM
-1172 D
+1172 G

>member
-16 RKLFEK
+16 RRLFET

-47 QQSLCALSQSGGI
+47 QQSLCSLSQSGGI

-85 LLRETGKTLL
+85 LLKETGKTLL

-127 SEMDQYEMTD
+127 SEMDQYEITD
-137 EEIQRMVSECSA
+137 EEIQRMVSECSG

-156 LEQLS
+156 LAQLS

-169 FQEVHQLQT
+169 FQEAHQMQT
-178 VETVPEALCGRIPA
+178 AETVPEALCGRIPA
-192 SRMLERSRIYLDGF
+192 SRMLEGSRIYLDGF
-206 TGFTPAQMDVLSGL
+206 TGFTPAQLDVLSGL

-234 AGTDA
+234 AGTNA

-269 MDPPLLMKQS
+269 IEPTLVMKQS
-279 GTGRFGEGSELQYL
+279 GTGRFSEGSELQYL
-293 EANLLRPGRRNPF
+293 EAHLFRPGRRNPF
-306 PGQNDRHQIQILS
+306 PGQGDRHQIRILS

-338 RTNENGGDGQEGGH
+338 RTNENGGE
-352 ENTLRYRDIAVVAG
+352 TLRYRDIAVVAG
-366 DFPTYVE
+366 DFPTYAE
-373 HLRRAFSRAEI
+373 HLRRAFGRAEI

-477 AFAERFEPFAGV
+477 AFAERFEPFASV
-489 CRFSTGK
+489 CRFSAGK

-511 DLQGKLALL
+511 DLQGKLTLL
-520 AREREENGQRADS
+520 AREREKSGQRADS
-533 EIYSQ
+533 ELYSQ
-538 AASAIAEVLDEAV
+538 AASAIAGVLDEAV
-551 SLLGDEKIRRSQFEQ
+551 SLLGDEKIRRTQFEQ

-655 SLTKPSDRLILSCSK
+655 SLTKPSDHLILSCSR
-670 TTMDGSVLRPAA
+670 TTMDGNALRPAA
-682 ALLQICRLFPQIEIQ
+682 ALLQIHQLFPQIQIQ
-697 EGLPGGLAGTIYLP
+697 EGLPGGLAGTVYLP
-711 KEVPEA
+711 KEVPDA
-717 LAGALAESRDW
+717 LAGTLAESRDW

-734 ERTPMLRELYLASAS
+734 ERTPMLRELYLVSVS
-749 GRPEQTRRLLK
+749 VRPQQTRRLLK
-760 ALDIVPPPRLSREV
+760 ALDIAPPPRLSREV

-792 FALCPFRQYT
+792 FALCPFRQYA
-802 VYGLGLRERRRF
+802 VYGLGLQERRRY

-846 LAPEAL
+846 LPQEAL
-852 NRWAEESLRQAC
+852 DRWAEESLRQAC

-938 IDRVDEAPGRE
+938 IDRVDEAPGGD

-959 YKTGATGFDLN
+959 YKTGSAGFDLN

-1006 YFPVRDPVLDGRYAE
+1006 YFPVKDPVLDTRYAD
-1021 LDDAS
+1021 LDGVS
-1026 LEAERARKI
+1026 LEAERTRKI
-1035 RPSGLLLDDRE
+1035 RPSGLILDDRE

-1111 PLKENDRT
+1111 PLKENDRM
-1119 DACTYC
+1119 DACSYC

-1140 KYRQM
+1140 RYRQM
-1145 PGIPQ
+1145 PNIPQ

-1159 ETETSGIRKETEM
+1159 ETETSGSRKETEM
-1172 D
+1172 G

>member
-16 RKLFEK
+16 RRLFET

-47 QQSLCALSQSGGI
+47 QQSLCSLSQSGGI

-85 LLRETGKTLL
+85 LLKETGKTLL

-127 SEMDQYEMTD
+127 SEMDQYEITD
-137 EEIQRMVSECSA
+137 EEIQRMVSECSG

-156 LEQLS
+156 LAQLS

-169 FQEVHQLQT
+169 FQETHQMQT

-192 SRMLERSRIYLDGF
+192 SRMLEGSRIYLDGF
-206 TGFTPAQMDVLSGL
+206 TGFTPAQLDVLSGL

-234 AGTDA
+234 AGTNA
-239 FSRPREE
+239 FSRPHEE

-269 MDPPLLMKQS
+269 IEPTLVMKQS
-279 GTGRFGEGSELQYL
+279 GTGRFSEGSELQYL
-293 EANLLRPGRRNPF
+293 EAHLFRPGRRNPF
-306 PGQNDRHQIQILS
+306 PGQGDRHQIRILS

-338 RTNENGGDGQEGGH
+338 RTNENGGE
-352 ENTLRYRDIAVVAG
+352 TLRYRDIAVVAG
-366 DFPTYVE
+366 DFPTYAE
-373 HLRRAFSRAEI
+373 HLRRAFGRAEI

-477 AFAERFEPFAGV
+477 AFAERFEPFASV
-489 CRFSTGK
+489 CRFSAGK

-511 DLQGKLALL
+511 DLQGKLSLL
-520 AREREENGQRADS
+520 AREREESGQRADS
-533 EIYSQ
+533 ELYSQ
-538 AASAIAEVLDEAV
+538 AASAIAGVLDEAV
-551 SLLGDEKIRRSQFEQ
+551 SLLGDEKIRRTQFEQ

-655 SLTKPSDRLILSCSK
+655 SLTKPSDHLILSCSR
-670 TTMDGSVLRPAA
+670 TTMDGNALRPAA
-682 ALLQICRLFPQIEIQ
+682 ALLQIHQLFPQIQIQ
-697 EGLPGGLAGTIYLP
+697 EGLPGGLAGTVYLP
-711 KEVPEA
+711 KEVPDA
-717 LAGALAESRDW
+717 LAGTLAESRDW

-734 ERTPMLRELYLASAS
+734 ERTPMLRELYLVSVS
-749 GRPEQTRRLLK
+749 VRPQQTRRLLK
-760 ALDIVPPPRLSREV
+760 ALDIAPPPRLSREV

-792 FALCPFRQYT
+792 FALCPFRQYA
-802 VYGLGLRERRRF
+802 VYGLGLQERRRY

-846 LAPEAL
+846 LPQEAL
-852 NRWAEESLRQAC
+852 DSWAEESLRQAC

-938 IDRVDEAPGRE
+938 IDRVDEAPGGD

-959 YKTGATGFDLN
+959 YKTGSAGFDLN

-1006 YFPVRDPVLDGRYAE
+1006 YFPVKDPVLDTRYAD
-1021 LDDAS
+1021 LDGVS
-1026 LEAERARKI
+1026 LEAERTRKI
-1035 RPSGLLLDDRE
+1035 RPSGLILDDRE

-1059 EVAPVTVNKDG
+1059 EVAPVAVNKDG

-1111 PLKENDRT
+1111 PLKENDRM
-1119 DACTYC
+1119 DACSYC

-1140 KYRQM
+1140 RYRQM
-1145 PGIPQ
+1145 PNIPQ

-1159 ETETSGIRKETEM
+1159 ETETSGSRKETEM
-1172 D
+1172 G

>member
-16 RKLFEK
+16 RKLFET

-47 QQSLCALSQSGGI
+47 QQSLCSLSKSGGI

-85 LLRETGKTLL
+85 LLKETGKTLL

-137 EEIQRMVSECSA
+137 EEIQRMVSGCGT

-156 LEQLS
+156 LAQLS

-169 FQEVHQLQT
+169 FQETHQMQT

-192 SRMLERSRIYLDGF
+192 SRMLEGSRIYLDGF
-206 TGFTPAQMDVLSGL
+206 TGFTPAQLNVLSGL

-234 AGTDA
+234 AKVDG

-269 MDPPLLMKQS
+269 MEPPLVMEQS
-279 GTGRFGEGSELQYL
+279 GTGRFKEGSELQYL
-293 EANLLRPGRRNPF
+293 EAHLLRPGRRNPF
-306 PGQNDRHQIQILS
+306 PGQSGRHQIRILS

-338 RTNENGGDGQEGGH
+338 RTNENDGE
-352 ENTLRYRDIAVVAG
+352 TLRYRDIAVVAG
-366 DFPTYVE
+366 DFPTYAE
-373 HLRRAFSRAEI
+373 HLRRAFGRAEI

-460 AGDGREEEI
+460 AGDCREEEV

-477 AFAERFEPFAGV
+477 SFAERFEPFAGV
-489 CRFSTGK
+489 CRFSAGK

-520 AREREENGQRADS
+520 AREREESGLRADS
-533 EIYSQ
+533 EVYSQ
-538 AASAIAEVLDEAV
+538 AAPAIAEVLDEAV

-573 EAKIGIVPPGIDEV
+573 ESKIGVVPPGIDEV

-619 GGILTDVEREYLR
+619 GGILTDVERDYLR
-632 RQEFHLAPS
+632 RQAFHLAPS

-655 SLTKPSDRLILSCSK
+655 SLTKPSDFLILSCSR
-670 TTMDGSVLRPAA
+670 TTMDGSILRPAA
-682 ALLQICRLFPQIEIQ
+682 ALLQIRQLFPKIEIQ
-697 EGLPGGLAGTIYLP
+697 DGLPGGLAGTVFLP
-711 KEVPEA
+711 KEAPDA
-717 LAGALAESRDW
+717 LAGVLAAGRDW
-728 TEAEKE
+728 TKAEKE
-734 ERTPMLRELYLASAS
+734 EQTPMLRELYLASAAE
-749 GRPEQTRRLLK
+749 RPEQTRRLLK
-760 ALDIVPPPRLSREV
+760 ALDIVPLPRLSRET

-792 FALCPFRQYT
+792 FALCPFRQYA
-802 VYGLGLRERRRF
+802 VYGLGLQERRRY

-837 ESRDVSWRT
+837 GSRDVSWKT
-846 LAPEAL
+846 LPPEAL
-852 NRWAEESLRQAC
+852 DRWAEESLRQAC

-923 PLLFSDGSRMNLTGR
+923 PLFFPDGSRMNLSGR
-938 IDRVDEAPGRE
+938 IDRVDEASGGD

-959 YKTGATGFDLN
+959 YKTGSTGFDLN

-978 QLPVYMDAALRMERQ
+978 QLPVYMDTALRMERQ

-1006 YFPVRDPVLDGRYAE
+1006 YFPVRDPVLDSRYAD

-1026 LEAERARKI
+1026 LEAERTRKI
-1035 RPSGLLLDDRE
+1035 RPSGLILDDRE

-1059 EVAPVTVNKDG
+1059 EVAPVTLNKDG

-1111 PLKENDRT
+1111 PLKENDRM
-1119 DACTYC
+1119 DACSYC

-1140 KYRQM
+1140 RYRQM
-1145 PGIPQ
+1145 PNIPP
-1150 DDIWKRMAE
+1150 DEIWKRMAE
-1159 ETETSGIRKETEM
+1159 ETESAGGRKETEM

>member
-16 RKLFEK
+16 RRLFET

-47 QQSLCALSQSGGI
+47 QQSLCSLSQSGGI

-85 LLRETGKTLL
+85 LLKETGKTLL

-127 SEMDQYEMTD
+127 SEMDQYEITD
-137 EEIQRMVSECSA
+137 EEIQRMVSECSG

-156 LEQLS
+156 LAQLS

-169 FQEVHQLQT
+169 FQEAHQMQT
-178 VETVPEALCGRIPA
+178 AETVPEALCGRIPA
-192 SRMLERSRIYLDGF
+192 SRMLEGSRIYLDGF
-206 TGFTPAQMDVLSGL
+206 TGFTPAQLDVLSGL

-234 AGTDA
+234 AGTNA

-269 MDPPLLMKQS
+269 IEPTLVMKQS
-279 GTGRFGEGSELQYL
+279 GTGRFSEGSELQYL
-293 EANLLRPGRRNPF
+293 EAHLFRPGRRNPF
-306 PGQNDRHQIQILS
+306 PGQGDRHQIRILS

-338 RTNENGGDGQEGGH
+338 RTNENGGE
-352 ENTLRYRDIAVVAG
+352 TLRYRDIAVVAG
-366 DFPTYVE
+366 DFPTYAE
-373 HLRRAFSRAEI
+373 HLRRAFGRAEI

-440 YLLAAGIRGHK
+440 YLLVAGIRGHK

-477 AFAERFEPFAGV
+477 AFAERFEPFASV
-489 CRFSTGK
+489 CRFSAGK

-511 DLQGKLALL
+511 DLQGKLTLL
-520 AREREENGQRADS
+520 AREREKSGQRADS
-533 EIYSQ
+533 ELYSQ
-538 AASAIAEVLDEAV
+538 AASAIAGVLDEAV
-551 SLLGDEKIRRSQFEQ
+551 SLLGDEKIRRTQFEQ

-598 NVRAILFLGM
+598 NVKAILFLGM

-655 SLTKPSDRLILSCSK
+655 SLTKPSDHLILSCSR
-670 TTMDGSVLRPAA
+670 TTMDGNALRSAA
-682 ALLQICRLFPQIEIQ
+682 ALLQIHQLFPKIQIQ
-697 EGLPGGLAGTIYLP
+697 EGLPGGLAGTVYLP
-711 KEVPEA
+711 NEVPDA
-717 LAGALAESRDW
+717 LAGTLAESRDW

-734 ERTPMLRELYLASAS
+734 ERTPMLRELYLVSVS
-749 GRPEQTRRLLK
+749 VRPQQTRRLLK
-760 ALDIVPPPRLSREV
+760 ALDIAPPPRLSREV

-792 FALCPFRQYT
+792 FALCPFRQYA
-802 VYGLGLRERRRF
+802 VYGLGLQERRRY

-846 LAPEAL
+846 LPQEAL
-852 NRWAEESLRQAC
+852 DSWAEESLRQAC

-938 IDRVDEAPGRE
+938 IDRVDEAPGGD

-959 YKTGATGFDLN
+959 YKTGSAGFDLN

-1006 YFPVRDPVLDGRYAE
+1006 YFPVKDPVLDTRYAD
-1021 LDDAS
+1021 LDGVS
-1026 LEAERARKI
+1026 LEAERTRKI
-1035 RPSGLLLDDRE
+1035 RPSGLILDDRE

-1111 PLKENDRT
+1111 PLKENDRM
-1119 DACTYC
+1119 DACSYC

-1140 KYRQM
+1140 RYRQM
-1145 PGIPQ
+1145 PNIPQ

-1159 ETETSGIRKETEM
+1159 ETETFGSRKETEM
-1172 D
+1172 G

>member
-16 RKLFEK
+16 RRLFET

-47 QQSLCALSQSGGI
+47 QQSLCSLSQSGGI

-85 LLRETGKTLL
+85 LLKETGKTLL

-127 SEMDQYEMTD
+127 SEMDQYEITD
-137 EEIQRMVSECSA
+137 EEIQRMVSECSG

-156 LEQLS
+156 LAQLS

-169 FQEVHQLQT
+169 FQETHQMQT

-192 SRMLERSRIYLDGF
+192 SRMLEGSRIYLDGF
-206 TGFTPAQMDVLSGL
+206 TGFTPAQLDVLSGL

-234 AGTDA
+234 AGTNA

-269 MDPPLLMKQS
+269 IEPTLVMKQS
-279 GTGRFGEGSELQYL
+279 GTGRFSEGSELQYL
-293 EANLLRPGRRNPF
+293 EAHLFRPGRRNPF
-306 PGQNDRHQIQILS
+306 PGQGDRHQIRILS

-338 RTNENGGDGQEGGH
+338 RTNENGGE
-352 ENTLRYRDIAVVAG
+352 TLRYRDIAVVAG
-366 DFPTYVE
+366 DFPTYAE
-373 HLRRAFSRAEI
+373 HLRRAFGRAEI

-477 AFAERFEPFAGV
+477 AFAERFEPFASV
-489 CRFSTGK
+489 CRFSAGK

-511 DLQGKLALL
+511 DLQGKLSLL
-520 AREREENGQRADS
+520 AREREKSGQRADS
-533 EIYSQ
+533 ELYSQ
-538 AASAIAEVLDEAV
+538 AASAIAGVLDEAV
-551 SLLGDEKIRRSQFEQ
+551 SLLGDEKIRRTQFEQ

-598 NVRAILFLGM
+598 NVKAILFLGM

-655 SLTKPSDRLILSCSK
+655 SLTKPSDHLILSCSR
-670 TTMDGSVLRPAA
+670 TTMDGNALRSAA
-682 ALLQICRLFPQIEIQ
+682 ALLQIHQLFPKIQIQ
-697 EGLPGGLAGTIYLP
+697 EGLPGGLAGTVYLP
-711 KEVPEA
+711 NEVPDA
-717 LAGALAESRDW
+717 LAGTLAESRDW

-734 ERTPMLRELYLASAS
+734 ERTPMLRELYLVSVS
-749 GRPEQTRRLLK
+749 VRPQQTRRLLK
-760 ALDIVPPPRLSREV
+760 ALDIAPPPRLSREV

-792 FALCPFRQYT
+792 FALCPFRQYA
-802 VYGLGLRERRRF
+802 VYGLGLQERRRY

-846 LAPEAL
+846 LPQEAL
-852 NRWAEESLRQAC
+852 DRWAEESLRQAC

-938 IDRVDEAPGRE
+938 IDRVDEAPGGD

-959 YKTGATGFDLN
+959 YKTGSAGFDLN

-1006 YFPVRDPVLDGRYAE
+1006 YFPVKDPVLDTRYAD
-1021 LDDAS
+1021 LDGVS
-1026 LEAERARKI
+1026 LEAERTRKI
-1035 RPSGLLLDDRE
+1035 RPSGLILDDRE

-1059 EVAPVTVNKDG
+1059 EVAPVAVNKDG

-1111 PLKENDRT
+1111 PLKENDRM
-1119 DACTYC
+1119 DACSYC

-1140 KYRQM
+1140 RYRQM
-1145 PGIPQ
+1145 PNIPQ

-1159 ETETSGIRKETEM
+1159 ETETSGSRKETEM
-1172 D
+1172 G

>member
-16 RKLFEK
+16 RRLFET

-47 QQSLCALSQSGGI
+47 QQSLCSLSQSGGI

-85 LLRETGKTLL
+85 LLKETGKTLL

-127 SEMDQYEMTD
+127 SEMDQYEITD
-137 EEIQRMVSECSA
+137 EEIQRMVSECSG

-156 LEQLS
+156 LAQLS

-169 FQEVHQLQT
+169 FQETHQMQT

-192 SRMLERSRIYLDGF
+192 SRMLEGSRIYLDGF
-206 TGFTPAQMDVLSGL
+206 TGFTPAQLDVLSGL

-234 AGTDA
+234 AGTNA

-269 MDPPLLMKQS
+269 IEPTLVMKQS
-279 GTGRFGEGSELQYL
+279 GTGRFSEGSELQYL
-293 EANLLRPGRRNPF
+293 EAHLFRPGRRNPF
-306 PGQNDRHQIQILS
+306 PGQGDRHQIRILS

-338 RTNENGGDGQEGGH
+338 RTNENGGE
-352 ENTLRYRDIAVVAG
+352 TLRYRDIAVVAG
-366 DFPTYVE
+366 DFPTYAE
-373 HLRRAFSRAEI
+373 HLRRAFGRAEI

-477 AFAERFEPFAGV
+477 AFAERFEPFASV
-489 CRFSTGK
+489 CRFSAGK

-511 DLQGKLALL
+511 DLQGKLTLL
-520 AREREENGQRADS
+520 AREREKSGQRADS
-533 EIYSQ
+533 ELYSQ
-538 AASAIAEVLDEAV
+538 AASAIAGVLDEAV
-551 SLLGDEKIRRSQFEQ
+551 SLLGDEKIRRTQFEQ

-655 SLTKPSDRLILSCSK
+655 SLTKPSDHLILSCSR
-670 TTMDGSVLRPAA
+670 TTMDGNALRPAA
-682 ALLQICRLFPQIEIQ
+682 ALLQIHQLFPQIQIQ
-697 EGLPGGLAGTIYLP
+697 EGLPGGLAGTVYLP
-711 KEVPEA
+711 KEVPDA
-717 LAGALAESRDW
+717 LAGTLAESRDW

-734 ERTPMLRELYLASAS
+734 ERTPMLRELYLVSVS
-749 GRPEQTRRLLK
+749 VRPQQTRRLLK
-760 ALDIVPPPRLSREV
+760 ALDIAPPPRLSREV

-792 FALCPFRQYT
+792 FALCPFRQYA
-802 VYGLGLRERRRF
+802 VYGLGLQERRRY

-846 LAPEAL
+846 LPQEAL
-852 NRWAEESLRQAC
+852 DRWAEESLRQAC

-938 IDRVDEAPGRE
+938 IDRVDEAPGGD

-959 YKTGATGFDLN
+959 YKTGSAGFDLN

-1006 YFPVRDPVLDGRYAE
+1006 YFPVKDPVLDTRYAD
-1021 LDDAS
+1021 LDGVS
-1026 LEAERARKI
+1026 LEAERTRKI
-1035 RPSGLLLDDRE
+1035 RPSGLILDDRE

-1111 PLKENDRT
+1111 PLKENDRM
-1119 DACTYC
+1119 DACSYC

-1140 KYRQM
+1140 RYRQM
-1145 PGIPQ
+1145 PNIPQ

-1159 ETETSGIRKETEM
+1159 ETETSGSRKETEM
-1172 D
+1172 G

>member
-16 RKLFEK
+16 RRLFET

-47 QQSLCALSQSGGI
+47 QQSLCSLSQSGGI

-85 LLRETGKTLL
+85 LLKETGKTLL

-127 SEMDQYEMTD
+127 SEMDQYEITD
-137 EEIQRMVSECSA
+137 EEIQRMVSECSG

-156 LEQLS
+156 LAQLS

-169 FQEVHQLQT
+169 FQETHQMQT

-192 SRMLERSRIYLDGF
+192 SRMLEGSRIYLDGF
-206 TGFTPAQMDVLSGL
+206 TGFTPAQLDVLSGL

-234 AGTDA
+234 AGTNA

-269 MDPPLLMKQS
+269 IEPTLVMKQS
-279 GTGRFGEGSELQYL
+279 GTGRFSEGSELQYL
-293 EANLLRPGRRNPF
+293 EAHLFRPGRRNPF
-306 PGQNDRHQIQILS
+306 PGQGDRHQIRILS

-338 RTNENGGDGQEGGH
+338 RTNENGGE
-352 ENTLRYRDIAVVAG
+352 TLRYRDIAVVAG
-366 DFPTYVE
+366 DFPTYAE
-373 HLRRAFSRAEI
+373 HLRRAFGRAEI

-477 AFAERFEPFAGV
+477 AFAERFEPFASV
-489 CRFSTGK
+489 CRFSAGK

-511 DLQGKLALL
+511 DLQGKLSLL
-520 AREREENGQRADS
+520 AREREESGQRADS
-533 EIYSQ
+533 ELYSQ
-538 AASAIAEVLDEAV
+538 AASAIAGVLDEAV
-551 SLLGDEKIRRSQFEQ
+551 SLLGDEKIRRTQFEQ

-598 NVRAILFLGM
+598 NVKAILFLGM

-655 SLTKPSDRLILSCSK
+655 SLTKPSDHLILSCSR
-670 TTMDGSVLRPAA
+670 TTMDGNALRSAA
-682 ALLQICRLFPQIEIQ
+682 ALLQIHQLFPKIQIQ
-697 EGLPGGLAGTIYLP
+697 EGLPGGLAGTVYLP
-711 KEVPEA
+711 KEVPDA
-717 LAGALAESRDW
+717 LAGTLAESRDW

-734 ERTPMLRELYLASAS
+734 ERTPMLRELYLVSVS
-749 GRPEQTRRLLK
+749 VRPQQTRRLLK
-760 ALDIVPPPRLSREV
+760 ALDIAPPPRLSREV

-792 FALCPFRQYT
+792 FALCPFRQYA
-802 VYGLGLRERRRF
+802 VYGLGLQERRRY

-846 LAPEAL
+846 LPQEAL
-852 NRWAEESLRQAC
+852 DSWAEESLRQAC

-938 IDRVDEAPGRE
+938 IDRVDEAPGGD

-959 YKTGATGFDLN
+959 YKTGSAGFDLN

-1006 YFPVRDPVLDGRYAE
+1006 YFPVKDPVLDTRYAD
-1021 LDDAS
+1021 LDGVS
-1026 LEAERARKI
+1026 LEAERTRKI
-1035 RPSGLLLDDRE
+1035 RPSGLILDDRE

-1059 EVAPVTVNKDG
+1059 EVAPVAVNKDG

-1111 PLKENDRT
+1111 PLKENDRM
-1119 DACTYC
+1119 DACSYC

-1140 KYRQM
+1140 RYRQM
-1145 PGIPQ
+1145 PNIPQ

-1159 ETETSGIRKETEM
+1159 ETETSGSRKETEM
-1172 D
+1172 G

>member
-16 RKLFEK
+16 RRLFET

-47 QQSLCALSQSGGI
+47 QQSLCSLSQSGGI

-85 LLRETGKTLL
+85 LLKETGKTLL

-127 SEMDQYEMTD
+127 SEMDQYEITD
-137 EEIQRMVSECSA
+137 EEIQRMVSECSG

-156 LEQLS
+156 LAQLS

-169 FQEVHQLQT
+169 FQEAHQMQT

-206 TGFTPAQMDVLSGL
+206 TGFTPAQLDVLSGL

-234 AGTDA
+234 AGTNA

-269 MDPPLLMKQS
+269 IEPTLVMKQS
-279 GTGRFGEGSELQYL
+279 GTGRFSEGSELQYL
-293 EANLLRPGRRNPF
+293 EAHLFRPGRRNPF
-306 PGQNDRHQIQILS
+306 PGQGDRHQIRILS

-338 RTNENGGDGQEGGH
+338 RTNENGGE
-352 ENTLRYRDIAVVAG
+352 TLRYRDIAVVAG
-366 DFPTYVE
+366 DFPTYAE
-373 HLRRAFSRAEI
+373 HLRRAFGRAEI

-477 AFAERFEPFAGV
+477 AFAERFEPFASV
-489 CRFSTGK
+489 CRFSAGK

-511 DLQGKLALL
+511 DLQGKLSLL
-520 AREREENGQRADS
+520 AREREESGQRADS
-533 EIYSQ
+533 ELYSQ
-538 AASAIAEVLDEAV
+538 AASAIAGVLDEAV
-551 SLLGDEKIRRSQFEQ
+551 SLLGDEKIRRTQFEQ

-619 GGILTDVEREYLR
+619 GGILTDVERDYLR

-655 SLTKPSDRLILSCSK
+655 SLTKPSDHLILSCSR
-670 TTMDGSVLRPAA
+670 TTMDGNALRPAA
-682 ALLQICRLFPQIEIQ
+682 ALLQIHQLFPKIQIQ
-697 EGLPGGLAGTIYLP
+697 EGLPGGLAGTVYLP
-711 KEVPEA
+711 NEVPDA

-734 ERTPMLRELYLASAS
+734 ERTPMLRELYLVSVS
-749 GRPEQTRRLLK
+749 VRPQQTRRLLK
-760 ALDIVPPPRLSREV
+760 ALDIAPPPRLSREV

-792 FALCPFRQYT
+792 FALCPFRQYA
-802 VYGLGLRERRRF
+802 VYGLGLQERRRY

-846 LAPEAL
+846 LPQEAL
-852 NRWAEESLRQAC
+852 DRWAEESLRQAC

-938 IDRVDEAPGRE
+938 IDRVDEAPGGD

-959 YKTGATGFDLN
+959 YKTGSAGFDLN

-1006 YFPVRDPVLDGRYAE
+1006 YFPVKDPVLDTRYAD
-1021 LDDAS
+1021 LDGVS
-1026 LEAERARKI
+1026 LEAERTRKI
-1035 RPSGLLLDDRE
+1035 RPSGLILDDRE

-1059 EVAPVTVNKDG
+1059 EVAPVAVNKDG

-1111 PLKENDRT
+1111 PLKENDRM
-1119 DACTYC
+1119 DACSYC

-1140 KYRQM
+1140 RYRQM
-1145 PGIPQ
+1145 PNIPQ

-1159 ETETSGIRKETEM
+1159 ETETSGSRKETEM
-1172 D
+1172 G

>member
-16 RKLFEK
+16 RRLFET

-47 QQSLCALSQSGGI
+47 QQSLCSLSQSGGI

-85 LLRETGKTLL
+85 LLKETGKTLL

-127 SEMDQYEMTD
+127 SEMDQYEITD
-137 EEIQRMVSECSA
+137 EEIQRMVSECSG

-156 LEQLS
+156 LAQLS

-169 FQEVHQLQT
+169 FQETHQMQT

-192 SRMLERSRIYLDGF
+192 SRMLEGSRIYLDGF
-206 TGFTPAQMDVLSGL
+206 TGFTPAQLDVLSGL

-234 AGTDA
+234 AGTNA

-269 MDPPLLMKQS
+269 IEPTLVMKQS
-279 GTGRFGEGSELQYL
+279 GTGRFSEGSELQYL
-293 EANLLRPGRRNPF
+293 EAHLFRPGRRNPF
-306 PGQNDRHQIQILS
+306 PGQGDRHQIRILS

-338 RTNENGGDGQEGGH
+338 RTNENGGE
-352 ENTLRYRDIAVVAG
+352 TLRYRDIAVVAG
-366 DFPTYVE
+366 DFPTYAE
-373 HLRRAFSRAEI
+373 HLRRAFGRAEI

-477 AFAERFEPFAGV
+477 AFAERFEPFASV
-489 CRFSTGK
+489 CRFSAGK

-511 DLQGKLALL
+511 DLQGKLSLL
-520 AREREENGQRADS
+520 AREREESGQRADS
-533 EIYSQ
+533 ELYSQ
-538 AASAIAEVLDEAV
+538 AASAIAGVLDEAV
-551 SLLGDEKIRRSQFEQ
+551 SLLGDEKIRRTQFEQ

-619 GGILTDVEREYLR
+619 GGILTDVERDYLR

-655 SLTKPSDRLILSCSK
+655 SLTKPSDHLILSCSR
-670 TTMDGSVLRPAA
+670 TTMDGNALRSAA
-682 ALLQICRLFPQIEIQ
+682 ALLQIHQLFPKIQIQ
-697 EGLPGGLAGTIYLP
+697 EGLPGGLAGTVYLP
-711 KEVPEA
+711 NEVPDA
-717 LAGALAESRDW
+717 LAGTLAESRDW

-734 ERTPMLRELYLASAS
+734 ERTPMLRELYLVSVS
-749 GRPEQTRRLLK
+749 VRPQQTRRLLK
-760 ALDIVPPPRLSREV
+760 ALDIAPPPRLSREV

-792 FALCPFRQYT
+792 FALCPFRQYA
-802 VYGLGLRERRRF
+802 VYGLGLQERRRY

-846 LAPEAL
+846 LPQEAL
-852 NRWAEESLRQAC
+852 DSWAEESLRQAC

-938 IDRVDEAPGRE
+938 IDRVDEAPGGD

-959 YKTGATGFDLN
+959 YKTGSAGFDLN

-1006 YFPVRDPVLDGRYAE
+1006 YFPVKDPVLDTRYAD
-1021 LDDAS
+1021 LDGVS
-1026 LEAERARKI
+1026 LEAERTRKI
-1035 RPSGLLLDDRE
+1035 RPSGLILDDRE

-1059 EVAPVTVNKDG
+1059 EVAPVAVNKDG

-1111 PLKENDRT
+1111 PLKENDRM
-1119 DACTYC
+1119 DACSYC

-1140 KYRQM
+1140 RYRQM
-1145 PGIPQ
+1145 PNIPQ

-1159 ETETSGIRKETEM
+1159 ETETSGSRKETEM
-1172 D
+1172 G

>member
-16 RKLFEK
+16 RRLFET

-47 QQSLCALSQSGGI
+47 QQSLCSLSQSGGI

-85 LLRETGKTLL
+85 LLKETGKTLL

-127 SEMDQYEMTD
+127 SEMDQYEITD
-137 EEIQRMVSECSA
+137 EEIQRMVSECSG

-156 LEQLS
+156 LAQLS

-169 FQEVHQLQT
+169 FQETHQMQT

-192 SRMLERSRIYLDGF
+192 SRMLEGSRIYLDGF
-206 TGFTPAQMDVLSGL
+206 TGFTPAQLDVLSGL

-234 AGTDA
+234 AGTNA

-269 MDPPLLMKQS
+269 IEPTLVMKQS
-279 GTGRFGEGSELQYL
+279 GTGRFSEGSELQYL
-293 EANLLRPGRRNPF
+293 EAHLFRPGRRNPF
-306 PGQNDRHQIQILS
+306 PGQGDRHQIRILS

-338 RTNENGGDGQEGGH
+338 RTNENGGE
-352 ENTLRYRDIAVVAG
+352 TLRYRDIAVVAG
-366 DFPTYVE
+366 DFPTYAE
-373 HLRRAFSRAEI
+373 HLRRAFGRAEI

-477 AFAERFEPFAGV
+477 AFAERFEPFASV
-489 CRFSTGK
+489 CRFSAGK

-511 DLQGKLALL
+511 DLQGKLTLL
-520 AREREENGQRADS
+520 AREREKSGQRADS
-533 EIYSQ
+533 ELYSQ
-538 AASAIAEVLDEAV
+538 AASAIAGVLDEAV
-551 SLLGDEKIRRSQFEQ
+551 SLLGDEKIRRTQFEQ

-598 NVRAILFLGM
+598 NVKAILFLGM

-619 GGILTDVEREYLR
+619 GGILTDVERDYLR

-655 SLTKPSDRLILSCSK
+655 SLTKPSDHLILSCSR
-670 TTMDGSVLRPAA
+670 TTMDGNALRPAA
-682 ALLQICRLFPQIEIQ
+682 ALLQIHQLFPQIQIQ
-697 EGLPGGLAGTIYLP
+697 EGLPGGLAGTVYLP
-711 KEVPEA
+711 KEVPDA
-717 LAGALAESRDW
+717 LAGTLAESRDW

-734 ERTPMLRELYLASAS
+734 ERTPMLRELYLVSVS
-749 GRPEQTRRLLK
+749 VRPQQTRRLLK
-760 ALDIVPPPRLSREV
+760 ALDIAPPPRLSREV

-792 FALCPFRQYT
+792 FALCPFRQYA
-802 VYGLGLRERRRF
+802 VYGLGLQERRRY

-846 LAPEAL
+846 LPQEAL
-852 NRWAEESLRQAC
+852 DRWAEESLRQAC

-938 IDRVDEAPGRE
+938 IDRVDEAPGGD

-959 YKTGATGFDLN
+959 YKTGSAGFDLN

-1006 YFPVRDPVLDGRYAE
+1006 YFPVKDPVLDTRYAD
-1021 LDDAS
+1021 LDGVS
-1026 LEAERARKI
+1026 LEAERTRKI
-1035 RPSGLLLDDRE
+1035 RPSGLILDDRE

-1111 PLKENDRT
+1111 PLKENDRM
-1119 DACTYC
+1119 DACSYC

-1140 KYRQM
+1140 RYRQM
-1145 PGIPQ
+1145 PNIPQ

-1159 ETETSGIRKETEM
+1159 ETETFGSRKETEM
-1172 D
+1172 G

>member
-16 RKLFEK
+16 RRLFET

-47 QQSLCALSQSGGI
+47 QQSLCSLSQSGGI

-85 LLRETGKTLL
+85 LLKETGKTLL

-127 SEMDQYEMTD
+127 SEMDQYEITD
-137 EEIQRMVSECSA
+137 EEIQRMVSECSG

-156 LEQLS
+156 LAQLS

-169 FQEVHQLQT
+169 FQEAHQMQT
-178 VETVPEALCGRIPA
+178 AETVPEALCGRIPA
-192 SRMLERSRIYLDGF
+192 SRMLEGSRIYLDGF
-206 TGFTPAQMDVLSGL
+206 TGFTPAQLDVLSGL

-234 AGTDA
+234 AGTNA

-269 MDPPLLMKQS
+269 IEPTLVMKQS
-279 GTGRFGEGSELQYL
+279 GTGRFSEGSELQYL
-293 EANLLRPGRRNPF
+293 EVHLFRPGRRNPF
-306 PGQNDRHQIQILS
+306 PGQGDRHQIRILS

-338 RTNENGGDGQEGGH
+338 RTNENGGE
-352 ENTLRYRDIAVVAG
+352 TLRYRDIAVVAG
-366 DFPTYVE
+366 DFPTYAE
-373 HLRRAFSRAEI
+373 HLRRAFGRAEI

-477 AFAERFEPFAGV
+477 AFAERFEPFASV
-489 CRFSTGK
+489 CRFSAGK

-511 DLQGKLALL
+511 DLQGKLSLL
-520 AREREENGQRADS
+520 AREREKSGQRADS
-533 EIYSQ
+533 ELYSQ
-538 AASAIAEVLDEAV
+538 AASAIAGVLDEAV
-551 SLLGDEKIRRSQFEQ
+551 SLLGDEKIRRTQFEQ

-598 NVRAILFLGM
+598 NVKAILFLGM

-655 SLTKPSDRLILSCSK
+655 SLTKPSDHLILSCSR
-670 TTMDGSVLRPAA
+670 TTMDGNALRPAA
-682 ALLQICRLFPQIEIQ
+682 ALLQIHQLFPQIQIQ
-697 EGLPGGLAGTIYLP
+697 EGLPGGLAGTVYLP
-711 KEVPEA
+711 KEVPDA
-717 LAGALAESRDW
+717 LAGTLAESRDW

-734 ERTPMLRELYLASAS
+734 ERTPMLRELYLVSVS
-749 GRPEQTRRLLK
+749 VRPQQTRRLLK
-760 ALDIVPPPRLSREV
+760 ALDIAPPPRLSREV

-792 FALCPFRQYT
+792 FALCPFRQYA
-802 VYGLGLRERRRF
+802 VYGLGLQERRRY

-846 LAPEAL
+846 LPQEAL
-852 NRWAEESLRQAC
+852 DSWAEESLRQAC

-938 IDRVDEAPGRE
+938 IDRVDEAPGGD

-959 YKTGATGFDLN
+959 YKTGSAGFDLN

-1006 YFPVRDPVLDGRYAE
+1006 YFPVKDPVLDTRYAD
-1021 LDDAS
+1021 LDGVS
-1026 LEAERARKI
+1026 LEAERTRKI
-1035 RPSGLLLDDRE
+1035 RPSGLILDDRE

-1111 PLKENDRT
+1111 PLKENDRM
-1119 DACTYC
+1119 DACSYC

-1140 KYRQM
+1140 RYRQM
-1145 PGIPQ
+1145 PNIPQ

-1159 ETETSGIRKETEM
+1159 ETETFGSRKETEM
-1172 D
+1172 G

>member
-16 RKLFEK
+16 RRLFET

-47 QQSLCALSQSGGI
+47 QQSLCSLSQSGGI

-85 LLRETGKTLL
+85 LLKETGKTLL

-127 SEMDQYEMTD
+127 SEMDQYEITD
-137 EEIQRMVSECSA
+137 EEIQRMVSECSG

-156 LEQLS
+156 LAQLS

-169 FQEVHQLQT
+169 FQETHQMQT

-192 SRMLERSRIYLDGF
+192 SRMLEGSRIYLDGF
-206 TGFTPAQMDVLSGL
+206 TGFTPAQLDVLSGL

-234 AGTDA
+234 AGTNA

-269 MDPPLLMKQS
+269 IEPTLVMKQS
-279 GTGRFGEGSELQYL
+279 GTGRFSEGSELQYL
-293 EANLLRPGRRNPF
+293 EAHLFRPGRRNPF
-306 PGQNDRHQIQILS
+306 PGQGDRHQIRILS

-338 RTNENGGDGQEGGH
+338 RTNENGGE
-352 ENTLRYRDIAVVAG
+352 TLRYRDIAVVAG
-366 DFPTYVE
+366 DFPTYAE
-373 HLRRAFSRAEI
+373 HLRRAFGRAEI

-477 AFAERFEPFAGV
+477 AFAERFEPFASV
-489 CRFSTGK
+489 CRFSAGK

-511 DLQGKLALL
+511 DLQGKLSLL
-520 AREREENGQRADS
+520 AREREESGQRADS
-533 EIYSQ
+533 ELYSQ
-538 AASAIAEVLDEAV
+538 AASAIAGVLDEAV
-551 SLLGDEKIRRSQFEQ
+551 SLLGDEKIRRTQFEQ

-619 GGILTDVEREYLR
+619 GGILTDVERDYLR

-655 SLTKPSDRLILSCSK
+655 SLTKPSDHLILSCSR
-670 TTMDGSVLRPAA
+670 TTMDGNALRPAA
-682 ALLQICRLFPQIEIQ
+682 ALLQIHQLFPKIQIQ
-697 EGLPGGLAGTIYLP
+697 EGLPGGLAGTVYLP
-711 KEVPEA
+711 NEVPDA
-717 LAGALAESRDW
+717 LAGTLAESRDW

-734 ERTPMLRELYLASAS
+734 ERTPMLRELYLVSVS
-749 GRPEQTRRLLK
+749 VRPQQTRRLLK
-760 ALDIVPPPRLSREV
+760 ALDIAPPPRLSREV

-792 FALCPFRQYT
+792 FALCPFRQYA
-802 VYGLGLRERRRF
+802 VYGLGLQERRRY

-846 LAPEAL
+846 LPQEAL
-852 NRWAEESLRQAC
+852 DRWAEESLRQAC

-938 IDRVDEAPGRE
+938 IDRVDEAPGGD

-959 YKTGATGFDLN
+959 YKTGSAGFDLN

-1006 YFPVRDPVLDGRYAE
+1006 YFPVKDPVLDTRYAD
-1021 LDDAS
+1021 LDGVS
-1026 LEAERARKI
+1026 LEAERTRKI
-1035 RPSGLLLDDRE
+1035 RPSGLILDDRE

-1111 PLKENDRT
+1111 PLKENDRM
-1119 DACTYC
+1119 DACSYC

-1140 KYRQM
+1140 RYRQM
-1145 PGIPQ
+1145 PNIPQ

-1159 ETETSGIRKETEM
+1159 ETETSGSRKETEM
-1172 D
+1172 G

>member
-16 RKLFEK
+16 RRLFET

-47 QQSLCALSQSGGI
+47 QQSLCSLSQSGGI

-85 LLRETGKTLL
+85 LLKETGKTLL

-127 SEMDQYEMTD
+127 SEMDQYEITD
-137 EEIQRMVSECSA
+137 EEIQRMVSECSG

-156 LEQLS
+156 LAQLS

-169 FQEVHQLQT
+169 FQETHQMQT

-192 SRMLERSRIYLDGF
+192 SRMLEGSRIYLDGF
-206 TGFTPAQMDVLSGL
+206 TGFTPAQLDVLSGL

-234 AGTDA
+234 AGTNA

-269 MDPPLLMKQS
+269 IEPTLVMKQS
-279 GTGRFGEGSELQYL
+279 GTGRFSEGSELQYL
-293 EANLLRPGRRNPF
+293 EAHLFRPGRRNPF
-306 PGQNDRHQIQILS
+306 PGQGDRHQIRILS

-338 RTNENGGDGQEGGH
+338 RTNENGGE
-352 ENTLRYRDIAVVAG
+352 TLRYRDIAVVAG
-366 DFPTYVE
+366 DFPTYAE
-373 HLRRAFSRAEI
+373 HLRRAFGRAEI

-477 AFAERFEPFAGV
+477 AFAERFEPFASV
-489 CRFSTGK
+489 CRFSAGK

-511 DLQGKLALL
+511 DLQGKLSLL
-520 AREREENGQRADS
+520 AREREESGQRADS
-533 EIYSQ
+533 ELYSQ
-538 AASAIAEVLDEAV
+538 AASAIAGVLDEAV
-551 SLLGDEKIRRSQFEQ
+551 SLLGDEKIRRTQFEQ

-619 GGILTDVEREYLR
+619 GGILTDVERDYLR

-655 SLTKPSDRLILSCSK
+655 SLTKPSDHLILSCSR
-670 TTMDGSVLRPAA
+670 TTMDGNALRSAA
-682 ALLQICRLFPQIEIQ
+682 ALLQIHQLFPKIQIQ
-697 EGLPGGLAGTIYLP
+697 EGLPGGLAGTVYLP
-711 KEVPEA
+711 NEVPDA
-717 LAGALAESRDW
+717 LAGTLAESRDW

-734 ERTPMLRELYLASAS
+734 ERTPMLRELYLVSVS
-749 GRPEQTRRLLK
+749 VRPQQTRRLLK
-760 ALDIVPPPRLSREV
+760 ALDIAPPPRLSREV

-792 FALCPFRQYT
+792 FALCPFRQYA
-802 VYGLGLRERRRF
+802 VYGLGLQERRRY

-846 LAPEAL
+846 LPQEAL
-852 NRWAEESLRQAC
+852 DRWAEESLRQAC

-938 IDRVDEAPGRE
+938 IDRVDEAPGGD

-959 YKTGATGFDLN
+959 YKTGSAGFDLN

-1006 YFPVRDPVLDGRYAE
+1006 YFPVKDPVLDTRYAD
-1021 LDDAS
+1021 LDGVS
-1026 LEAERARKI
+1026 LEAERTRKI
-1035 RPSGLLLDDRE
+1035 RPSGLILDDRE

-1111 PLKENDRT
+1111 PLKENDRM
-1119 DACTYC
+1119 DACSYC

-1140 KYRQM
+1140 RYRQM
-1145 PGIPQ
+1145 PNIPQ

-1159 ETETSGIRKETEM
+1159 ETETFGSRKETEM
-1172 D
+1172 G

>member
-16 RKLFEK
+16 RKLFET

-47 QQSLCALSQSGGI
+47 QQSLCSLSKSGGI

-85 LLRETGKTLL
+85 LLKETGKTLL

-137 EEIQRMVSECSA
+137 EEIQRMVSGCGA

-156 LEQLS
+156 LAQLS

-169 FQEVHQLQT
+169 FQETHQMQT

-192 SRMLERSRIYLDGF
+192 SRMLEGSRIYLDGF
-206 TGFTPAQMDVLSGL
+206 TGFTPAQLNVLSGL

-234 AGTDA
+234 AKVDG

-269 MDPPLLMKQS
+269 MEPPLVMEQS
-279 GTGRFGEGSELQYL
+279 GTGRFKEGSELQYL
-293 EANLLRPGRRNPF
+293 EAHLLRPGRRNPF
-306 PGQNDRHQIQILS
+306 PGQSGRHQIRILS

-338 RTNENGGDGQEGGH
+338 RTNENDGE
-352 ENTLRYRDIAVVAG
+352 TLRYRDIAVVAG
-366 DFPTYVE
+366 DFPTYAE
-373 HLRRAFSRAEI
+373 HLRRAFGRAEI

-460 AGDGREEEI
+460 AGDCREEEI

-477 AFAERFEPFAGV
+477 SFAERFEPFAGV
-489 CRFSTGK
+489 CRFSAGK

-520 AREREENGQRADS
+520 AREREESGLRADS
-533 EIYSQ
+533 EVYSQ
-538 AASAIAEVLDEAV
+538 AAPAIAEVLDEAV

-573 EAKIGIVPPGIDEV
+573 ESKIGIVPPGIDEV

-619 GGILTDVEREYLR
+619 GGILTDVERDYLR
-632 RQEFHLAPS
+632 RQAFHLAPS

-655 SLTKPSDRLILSCSK
+655 SLTKPSDFLILSCSR
-670 TTMDGSVLRPAA
+670 TTMDGS
-682 ALLQICRLFPQIEIQ
+682 I
-697 EGLPGGLAGTIYLP
+697 
-711 KEVPEA
+711 
-717 LAGALAESRDW
+717 
-728 TEAEKE
+728 
-734 ERTPMLRELYLASAS
+734 
-749 GRPEQTRRLLK
+749 
-760 ALDIVPPPRLSREV
+760 
-774 ARKLYGDN
+774 
-782 LEGSVSRLET
+782 
-792 FALCPFRQYT
+792 
-802 VYGLGLRERRRF
+802 
-814 EVQASDVG
+814 
-822 TLMHRGLELLSARVK
+822 LLS
-837 ESRDVSWRT
+837 
-846 LAPEAL
+846 L
-852 NRWAEESLRQAC
+852 
-864 LETSGGKFE
+864 
-873 DTFRSAGQYQRLLR
+873 
-887 IFRHAAAVLKLQ
+887 IH
-899 LAAGDFEPALFETR
+899 
-913 FDSRDRRTAE
+913 
-923 PLLFSDGSRMNLTGR
+923 
-938 IDRVDEAPGRE
+938 I
-949 DSRLFIKVVD
+949 
-959 YKTGATGFDLN
+959 
-970 EVWMGTEL
+970 
-978 QLPVYMDAALRMERQ
+978 
-993 RHRKKEVVCAGLL
+993 
-1006 YFPVRDPVLDGRYAE
+1006 
-1021 LDDAS
+1021 
-1026 LEAERARKI
+1026 
-1035 RPSGLLLDDRE
+1035 
-1046 AVSLFSSDPGLLS
+1046 
-1059 EVAPVTVNKDG
+1059 
-1070 SISAARSS
+1070 
-1078 VADARKLSLLSA
+1078 
-1090 YARRKMI
+1090 
-1097 ETGERILGG
+1097 
-1106 EIAPS
+1106 
-1111 PLKENDRT
+1111 
-1119 DACTYC
+1119 
-1125 AMKAV
+1125 
-1130 CRFTGHDPQM
+1130 
-1140 KYRQM
+1140 
-1145 PGIPQ
+1145 
-1150 DDIWKRMAE
+1150 
-1159 ETETSGIRKETEM
+1159 
-1172 D
+1172 

>member
-16 RKLFEK
+16 RRLFET

-47 QQSLCALSQSGGI
+47 QQSLCSLSQSGGI

-85 LLRETGKTLL
+85 LLKETGKTLL

-127 SEMDQYEMTD
+127 SEMDQYEITD
-137 EEIQRMVSECSA
+137 EEIQRMVSECSG

-156 LEQLS
+156 LAQLS

-169 FQEVHQLQT
+169 FQETHQMQT

-192 SRMLERSRIYLDGF
+192 SRMLEGSRIYLDGF
-206 TGFTPAQMDVLSGL
+206 TGFTPAQLDVLSGL

-234 AGTDA
+234 AGTNA

-269 MDPPLLMKQS
+269 IEPTLVMKQS
-279 GTGRFGEGSELQYL
+279 GTGRFSEGSELQYL
-293 EANLLRPGRRNPF
+293 EAHLFRPGRRNPF
-306 PGQNDRHQIQILS
+306 PGQGDRHQIRILS

-338 RTNENGGDGQEGGH
+338 RTNENGGE
-352 ENTLRYRDIAVVAG
+352 TLRYRDIAVVAG
-366 DFPTYVE
+366 DFPTYAE
-373 HLRRAFSRAEI
+373 HLRRAFGRAEI

-477 AFAERFEPFAGV
+477 AFAERFEPFASV
-489 CRFSTGK
+489 CRFSAGK

-511 DLQGKLALL
+511 DLQGKLSLL
-520 AREREENGQRADS
+520 AREREESGQRADS
-533 EIYSQ
+533 ELYSQ
-538 AASAIAEVLDEAV
+538 AASAIAGVLDEAV
-551 SLLGDEKIRRSQFEQ
+551 SLLGDEKIRRTQFEQ

-619 GGILTDVEREYLR
+619 GGILTDVERDYLR

-655 SLTKPSDRLILSCSK
+655 SLTKPSDHLILSCSR
-670 TTMDGSVLRPAA
+670 TTMDGNALRSAA
-682 ALLQICRLFPQIEIQ
+682 ALLQIHQLFPKIQIQ
-697 EGLPGGLAGTIYLP
+697 EGLPGGLAGTVYLP
-711 KEVPEA
+711 NEVPDA
-717 LAGALAESRDW
+717 LAGTLAESRDW

-734 ERTPMLRELYLASAS
+734 ERTPMLRELYLVS
-749 GRPEQTRRLLK
+749 
-760 ALDIVPPPRLSREV
+760 RLSREV

-792 FALCPFRQYT
+792 FALCPFRQYA
-802 VYGLGLRERRRF
+802 VYGLGLQERRRY

-846 LAPEAL
+846 LPQEAL
-852 NRWAEESLRQAC
+852 DSWAEESLRQAC

-938 IDRVDEAPGRE
+938 IDRVDEAPGGD

-959 YKTGATGFDLN
+959 YKTGSAGFDLN

-1006 YFPVRDPVLDGRYAE
+1006 YFPVKDPVLDTRYAD
-1021 LDDAS
+1021 LDGVS
-1026 LEAERARKI
+1026 LEAERTRKI
-1035 RPSGLLLDDRE
+1035 RPSGLILDDRE

-1111 PLKENDRT
+1111 PLKENDRM
-1119 DACTYC
+1119 DACSYC

-1140 KYRQM
+1140 RYRQM
-1145 PGIPQ
+1145 PNIPQ

-1159 ETETSGIRKETEM
+1159 ETETSGSRKETEM
-1172 D
+1172 G

>member
-16 RKLFEK
+16 RRLFET

-47 QQSLCALSQSGGI
+47 QQSLCSLSQSGGI

-85 LLRETGKTLL
+85 LLKETGKTLL

-127 SEMDQYEMTD
+127 SEMDQYEITD
-137 EEIQRMVSECSA
+137 EEIQRMVSECSG

-156 LEQLS
+156 LAQLS

-169 FQEVHQLQT
+169 FQETHQMQT

-192 SRMLERSRIYLDGF
+192 SRMLEGSRIYLDGF
-206 TGFTPAQMDVLSGL
+206 TGFTPAQLDVLSGL

-234 AGTDA
+234 AGTNA

-269 MDPPLLMKQS
+269 IEPTLVMKQS
-279 GTGRFGEGSELQYL
+279 GTGRFSEGSELQYL
-293 EANLLRPGRRNPF
+293 EAHLFRPGRRNPF
-306 PGQNDRHQIQILS
+306 PGQGDRHQIRILS

-338 RTNENGGDGQEGGH
+338 RTNENGGE
-352 ENTLRYRDIAVVAG
+352 TLRYRDIAVVAG
-366 DFPTYVE
+366 DFPTYAE
-373 HLRRAFSRAEI
+373 HLRRAFGRAEI

-477 AFAERFEPFAGV
+477 AFAERFEPFASV
-489 CRFSTGK
+489 CRFSAGK

-511 DLQGKLALL
+511 DLQGKLTLL
-520 AREREENGQRADS
+520 AREREKSGQRADS
-533 EIYSQ
+533 ELYSQ
-538 AASAIAEVLDEAV
+538 AASAIAGVLDEAV
-551 SLLGDEKIRRSQFEQ
+551 SLLGDEKIRRTQFEQ

-598 NVRAILFLGM
+598 NVKAILFLGM

-655 SLTKPSDRLILSCSK
+655 SLTKPSDHLILSCSR
-670 TTMDGSVLRPAA
+670 TTMDGNALRSAA
-682 ALLQICRLFPQIEIQ
+682 ALLQIHQLFPKIQIQ
-697 EGLPGGLAGTIYLP
+697 EGLPGGLAGTVYLP
-711 KEVPEA
+711 NEVPDA
-717 LAGALAESRDW
+717 LAGTLAESRDW

-734 ERTPMLRELYLASAS
+734 ERTPMLRELYLVSVS
-749 GRPEQTRRLLK
+749 VRPQQTRRLLK
-760 ALDIVPPPRLSREV
+760 ALDIAPPPRLSREV

-792 FALCPFRQYT
+792 FALCPFRQYA
-802 VYGLGLRERRRF
+802 VYGLGLQERRRY

-846 LAPEAL
+846 LPQEAL
-852 NRWAEESLRQAC
+852 DSWAEESLRQAC

-938 IDRVDEAPGRE
+938 IDRVDEAPGGD

-959 YKTGATGFDLN
+959 YKTGSAGFDLN

-1006 YFPVRDPVLDGRYAE
+1006 YFPVKDPVLDTRYAD
-1021 LDDAS
+1021 LDGVS
-1026 LEAERARKI
+1026 LEAERTRKI
-1035 RPSGLLLDDRE
+1035 RPSGLILDDRE

-1111 PLKENDRT
+1111 PLKENDRM
-1119 DACTYC
+1119 DACSYC

-1140 KYRQM
+1140 RYRQM
-1145 PGIPQ
+1145 PNIPQ

-1159 ETETSGIRKETEM
+1159 ETETFGSRKETEM
-1172 D
+1172 G

>member
-16 RKLFEK
+16 RRLFET

-47 QQSLCALSQSGGI
+47 QQSLCSLSQSGGI

-85 LLRETGKTLL
+85 LLKETGKTLL

-127 SEMDQYEMTD
+127 SEMDQYEITD
-137 EEIQRMVSECSA
+137 EEIQRMVSECSG

-156 LEQLS
+156 LAQLS

-169 FQEVHQLQT
+169 FQETHQMQT

-192 SRMLERSRIYLDGF
+192 SRMLEGSRIYLDGF
-206 TGFTPAQMDVLSGL
+206 TGFTPAQLDVLSGL

-234 AGTDA
+234 AGTNA

-269 MDPPLLMKQS
+269 IEPTLVMKQS
-279 GTGRFGEGSELQYL
+279 GTGRFSEGSELQYL
-293 EANLLRPGRRNPF
+293 EAHLFRPGRRNPF
-306 PGQNDRHQIQILS
+306 PGQGDRHQIRILS

-338 RTNENGGDGQEGGH
+338 RTNENGGE
-352 ENTLRYRDIAVVAG
+352 TLRYRDIAVVAG
-366 DFPTYVE
+366 DFPTYAE
-373 HLRRAFSRAEI
+373 HLRRAFGRAEI

-477 AFAERFEPFAGV
+477 AFAERFEPFASV
-489 CRFSTGK
+489 CRFSAGK

-511 DLQGKLALL
+511 DLQGKLSLL
-520 AREREENGQRADS
+520 AREREESGQRADS
-533 EIYSQ
+533 ELYSQ
-538 AASAIAEVLDEAV
+538 AASAIAGVLDEAV
-551 SLLGDEKIRRSQFEQ
+551 SLLGDEKIRRTQFEQ

-655 SLTKPSDRLILSCSK
+655 SLTKPSDHLILSCSR
-670 TTMDGSVLRPAA
+670 TTMDGNALRPAA
-682 ALLQICRLFPQIEIQ
+682 ALLQIHQLFPQIQIQ
-697 EGLPGGLAGTIYLP
+697 EGLPGGLAGTVYLP
-711 KEVPEA
+711 KEVPDA
-717 LAGALAESRDW
+717 LAGTLAESRDW

-734 ERTPMLRELYLASAS
+734 ERTPMLRELYLVSVS
-749 GRPEQTRRLLK
+749 VRPQQTRRLLK
-760 ALDIVPPPRLSREV
+760 ALDIAPPPRLSREV

-792 FALCPFRQYT
+792 FALCPFRQYA
-802 VYGLGLRERRRF
+802 VYGLGLQERRRY

-846 LAPEAL
+846 LPQEAL
-852 NRWAEESLRQAC
+852 DRWAEESLRQAC

-938 IDRVDEAPGRE
+938 IDRVDEAPGGD

-959 YKTGATGFDLN
+959 YKTGSAGFDLN

-1006 YFPVRDPVLDGRYAE
+1006 YFPVKDPVLDTRYAD
-1021 LDDAS
+1021 LDGVS
-1026 LEAERARKI
+1026 LEAERTRKI
-1035 RPSGLLLDDRE
+1035 RPSGLILDDRE

-1111 PLKENDRT
+1111 PLKENDRM
-1119 DACTYC
+1119 DACSYC

-1140 KYRQM
+1140 RYRQM
-1145 PGIPQ
+1145 PNIPQ

-1159 ETETSGIRKETEM
+1159 ETETSGSRKETEM
-1172 D
+1172 G

>member
-16 RKLFEK
+16 RRLFET

-47 QQSLCALSQSGGI
+47 QQSLCSLSQSGGI

-85 LLRETGKTLL
+85 LLKETGKTLL

-127 SEMDQYEMTD
+127 SEMDQYEITD
-137 EEIQRMVSECSA
+137 EEIQRMVSECSG

-156 LEQLS
+156 LAQLS

-169 FQEVHQLQT
+169 FQEAHQMQT
-178 VETVPEALCGRIPA
+178 AETVPEALCGRIPA
-192 SRMLERSRIYLDGF
+192 SRMLEGSRIYLDGF
-206 TGFTPAQMDVLSGL
+206 TGFTPAQLDVLSGL

-234 AGTDA
+234 AGTNA

-269 MDPPLLMKQS
+269 IEPTLVMKQS
-279 GTGRFGEGSELQYL
+279 GTGRFSEGSELQYL
-293 EANLLRPGRRNPF
+293 EAHLFRPGRRNPF
-306 PGQNDRHQIQILS
+306 PGQGDRHQIRILS

-338 RTNENGGDGQEGGH
+338 RTNENGGE
-352 ENTLRYRDIAVVAG
+352 TLRYRDIAVVAG
-366 DFPTYVE
+366 DFPTYAE
-373 HLRRAFSRAEI
+373 HLRRAFGRAEI

-460 AGDGREEEI
+460 AGDGMEEEI
-469 AELEELRE
+469 AELEKLRK
-477 AFAERFEPFAGV
+477 AFAERFEPFASV
-489 CRFSTGK
+489 CRFSAGK

-511 DLQGKLALL
+511 DLQGKLSLL
-520 AREREENGQRADS
+520 AREREKSGQRADS
-533 EIYSQ
+533 ELYSQ
-538 AASAIAEVLDEAV
+538 AASAIAGVLDEAV
-551 SLLGDEKIRRSQFEQ
+551 SLLGDEKIRRTQFEQ

-598 NVRAILFLGM
+598 NVKAILFLGM

-655 SLTKPSDRLILSCSK
+655 SLTKPSDHLILSCSR
-670 TTMDGSVLRPAA
+670 TTMDGNALRSAA
-682 ALLQICRLFPQIEIQ
+682 ALLQIHQLFPKIQIQ
-697 EGLPGGLAGTIYLP
+697 EGLPGGLAGTVYLP
-711 KEVPEA
+711 NEVPDA
-717 LAGALAESRDW
+717 LAGTLAESRDW

-734 ERTPMLRELYLASAS
+734 ERTPMLRELYLVSVS
-749 GRPEQTRRLLK
+749 VRPQQTRRLLK
-760 ALDIVPPPRLSREV
+760 ALDIAPPPRLSREV

-792 FALCPFRQYT
+792 FALCPFRQYA
-802 VYGLGLRERRRF
+802 VYGLGLQERRRY

-846 LAPEAL
+846 LPQEAL
-852 NRWAEESLRQAC
+852 DSWAEESLRQAC

-938 IDRVDEAPGRE
+938 IDRVDEAPGGD

-959 YKTGATGFDLN
+959 YKTGSAGFDLN

-1006 YFPVRDPVLDGRYAE
+1006 YFPVKDPVLDTRYAD
-1021 LDDAS
+1021 LDGVS
-1026 LEAERARKI
+1026 LEAERTRKI
-1035 RPSGLLLDDRE
+1035 RPSGLILDDRE

-1111 PLKENDRT
+1111 PLKENDRM
-1119 DACTYC
+1119 DACSYC

-1140 KYRQM
+1140 RYRQM
-1145 PGIPQ
+1145 PNIPQ

-1159 ETETSGIRKETEM
+1159 ETETFGSRKETEM
-1172 D
+1172 G

>member
-16 RKLFEK
+16 RRLFET

-47 QQSLCALSQSGGI
+47 QQSLCSLSQSGGI

-85 LLRETGKTLL
+85 LLKETGKTLL

-127 SEMDQYEMTD
+127 SEMDQYEITD
-137 EEIQRMVSECSA
+137 EEIQRMVSECSG

-156 LEQLS
+156 LAQLS

-169 FQEVHQLQT
+169 FQETHQMQT

-192 SRMLERSRIYLDGF
+192 SRMLEGSRIYLDGF
-206 TGFTPAQMDVLSGL
+206 TGFTPAQLDVLSGL

-234 AGTDA
+234 AGTNA

-269 MDPPLLMKQS
+269 IEPTLVMKQS
-279 GTGRFGEGSELQYL
+279 GTGRFSEGSELQYL
-293 EANLLRPGRRNPF
+293 EAHLFRPGRRNPF
-306 PGQNDRHQIQILS
+306 PGQGDRHQIRILS

-338 RTNENGGDGQEGGH
+338 RTNENGGE
-352 ENTLRYRDIAVVAG
+352 TLRYRDIAVVAG
-366 DFPTYVE
+366 DFPTYAE
-373 HLRRAFSRAEI
+373 HLRRAFGRAEI

-425 GFVFDDRETVDILEN
+425 GFVFDDREAVDILEN

-477 AFAERFEPFAGV
+477 AFAERFEPFASV
-489 CRFSTGK
+489 CRFSAGK

-511 DLQGKLALL
+511 DLQGKLSLL
-520 AREREENGQRADS
+520 AREREESGQRADS
-533 EIYSQ
+533 ELYSQ
-538 AASAIAEVLDEAV
+538 AASAIAGVLDEAV
-551 SLLGDEKIRRSQFEQ
+551 SLLGDEKIRRTQFEQ

-655 SLTKPSDRLILSCSK
+655 SLTKPSDHLILSCSR
-670 TTMDGSVLRPAA
+670 TTMDGNALRPAA
-682 ALLQICRLFPQIEIQ
+682 ALLQIHQLFPQIQIQ
-697 EGLPGGLAGTIYLP
+697 EGLPGGLAGTVYLP
-711 KEVPEA
+711 KEVPDA
-717 LAGALAESRDW
+717 LAGTLAESRDW

-734 ERTPMLRELYLASAS
+734 ERTPMLRELYLVSVS
-749 GRPEQTRRLLK
+749 VRPQQTRRLLK
-760 ALDIVPPPRLSREV
+760 ALDIAPPPRLSREV

-792 FALCPFRQYT
+792 FALCPFRQYA
-802 VYGLGLRERRRF
+802 VYGLGLQERRRY

-846 LAPEAL
+846 LPQEAL
-852 NRWAEESLRQAC
+852 DSWAEESLRQAC

-938 IDRVDEAPGRE
+938 IDRVDEAPGGD

-959 YKTGATGFDLN
+959 YKTGSAGFDLN

-1006 YFPVRDPVLDGRYAE
+1006 YFPVKDPVLDTRYAD
-1021 LDDAS
+1021 LDGVS
-1026 LEAERARKI
+1026 LEAERTRKI
-1035 RPSGLLLDDRE
+1035 RPSGLILDDRE

-1111 PLKENDRT
+1111 PLKENDRM
-1119 DACTYC
+1119 DACSYC

-1140 KYRQM
+1140 RYRQM
-1145 PGIPQ
+1145 PNIPQ

-1159 ETETSGIRKETEM
+1159 ETETSGSRKETEM
-1172 D
+1172 G

>member
-16 RKLFEK
+16 RRLFET

-47 QQSLCALSQSGGI
+47 QQSLCSLSQSGGI

-85 LLRETGKTLL
+85 LLKETGKTLL

-127 SEMDQYEMTD
+127 SEMDQYEITD
-137 EEIQRMVSECSA
+137 EEIQRMVSECSG

-156 LEQLS
+156 LAQLS

-169 FQEVHQLQT
+169 FQETHQMQT

-192 SRMLERSRIYLDGF
+192 SRMLEGSRIYLDGF
-206 TGFTPAQMDVLSGL
+206 TGFTPAQLDVLSGL

-234 AGTDA
+234 AGTNA

-269 MDPPLLMKQS
+269 IEPTLVMKQS
-279 GTGRFGEGSELQYL
+279 GTGRFSEGSELQYL
-293 EANLLRPGRRNPF
+293 EAHLFRPGRRNPF
-306 PGQNDRHQIQILS
+306 PGQGDRHQIRILS

-338 RTNENGGDGQEGGH
+338 RTNENGGE
-352 ENTLRYRDIAVVAG
+352 TLRYRDIAVVAG
-366 DFPTYVE
+366 DFPTYAE
-373 HLRRAFSRAEI
+373 HLRRAFGRAEI

-477 AFAERFEPFAGV
+477 AFAERFEPFASV
-489 CRFSTGK
+489 CRFSAGK

-511 DLQGKLALL
+511 DLQGKLSLL
-520 AREREENGQRADS
+520 AREREESGQRADS
-533 EIYSQ
+533 ELYSQ
-538 AASAIAEVLDEAV
+538 AASAIAGVLDEAV
-551 SLLGDEKIRRSQFEQ
+551 SLLGDEKIRRTQFEQ

-655 SLTKPSDRLILSCSK
+655 SLTKPSDHLILSCSR
-670 TTMDGSVLRPAA
+670 TTMDGNALRPAA
-682 ALLQICRLFPQIEIQ
+682 ALLQIHQLFPQIQIQ
-697 EGLPGGLAGTIYLP
+697 EGLPGGLAGTVYLP
-711 KEVPEA
+711 KEVPDA
-717 LAGALAESRDW
+717 LAGTLAESRDW

-734 ERTPMLRELYLASAS
+734 ERTPMLRELYLVSVS
-749 GRPEQTRRLLK
+749 VRPQQTRRLLK
-760 ALDIVPPPRLSREV
+760 ALDIAPPPRLSREV

-792 FALCPFRQYT
+792 FALCPFRQYA
-802 VYGLGLRERRRF
+802 VYGLGLQERRRY

-846 LAPEAL
+846 LPQEAL
-852 NRWAEESLRQAC
+852 DRWAEESLRQAC

-938 IDRVDEAPGRE
+938 IDRVDEAPGGD

-959 YKTGATGFDLN
+959 YKTGSAGFDLN

-1006 YFPVRDPVLDGRYAE
+1006 YFPVKDPVLDTRYAD
-1021 LDDAS
+1021 LDGVS
-1026 LEAERARKI
+1026 LEAERTRKI
-1035 RPSGLLLDDRE
+1035 RPSGLILDDRE

-1059 EVAPVTVNKDG
+1059 EVAPVAVNKDG

-1111 PLKENDRT
+1111 PLKENDRM
-1119 DACTYC
+1119 DACSYC

-1140 KYRQM
+1140 RYRQM
-1145 PGIPQ
+1145 PNIPQ

-1159 ETETSGIRKETEM
+1159 ETETFGSRKETEM
-1172 D
+1172 G

>member
-16 RKLFEK
+16 RRLFET

-47 QQSLCALSQSGGI
+47 QQSLCSLSQSGGI

-85 LLRETGKTLL
+85 LLKETGKTLL

-127 SEMDQYEMTD
+127 SEMDQYEITD
-137 EEIQRMVSECSA
+137 EEIQRMVSECSG

-156 LEQLS
+156 LAQLS

-169 FQEVHQLQT
+169 FQETHQMQT

-192 SRMLERSRIYLDGF
+192 SRMLEGSRIYLDGF
-206 TGFTPAQMDVLSGL
+206 TGFTPAQLDVLSGL

-234 AGTDA
+234 AGTNA

-269 MDPPLLMKQS
+269 IEPTLVMKQS
-279 GTGRFGEGSELQYL
+279 GTGRFSEGSELQYL
-293 EANLLRPGRRNPF
+293 EAHLFRPGRRNPF
-306 PGQNDRHQIQILS
+306 PGQGDRHQIRILS

-338 RTNENGGDGQEGGH
+338 RTNENGGE
-352 ENTLRYRDIAVVAG
+352 TLRYRDIAVVAG
-366 DFPTYVE
+366 DFPTYAE
-373 HLRRAFSRAEI
+373 HLRRAFGRAEI

-477 AFAERFEPFAGV
+477 AFAERFEPFASV
-489 CRFSTGK
+489 CRFSAGK

-511 DLQGKLALL
+511 DLQGKLTLL
-520 AREREENGQRADS
+520 AREREKSGQRADS
-533 EIYSQ
+533 ELYSQ
-538 AASAIAEVLDEAV
+538 AASAIAGVLDEAV
-551 SLLGDEKIRRSQFEQ
+551 SLLGDEKIRRTQFEQ

-619 GGILTDVEREYLR
+619 GGILTDVERDYLR

-655 SLTKPSDRLILSCSK
+655 SLTKPSDHLILSCSR
-670 TTMDGSVLRPAA
+670 TTMDGNALRPAA
-682 ALLQICRLFPQIEIQ
+682 ALLQIHQLFPQIQIQ
-697 EGLPGGLAGTIYLP
+697 EGLPGGLAGTVYLP
-711 KEVPEA
+711 KEVPDA
-717 LAGALAESRDW
+717 LAGTLAESRDW

-734 ERTPMLRELYLASAS
+734 ERTPMLRELYLVSVS
-749 GRPEQTRRLLK
+749 VRPQQTRRLLK
-760 ALDIVPPPRLSREV
+760 ALDIAPPPRLSREV

-792 FALCPFRQYT
+792 FALCPFRQYA
-802 VYGLGLRERRRF
+802 VYGLGLQERRRY

-846 LAPEAL
+846 LPQEAL
-852 NRWAEESLRQAC
+852 DRWAEESLRQAC

-938 IDRVDEAPGRE
+938 IDRVDEAPGGD

-959 YKTGATGFDLN
+959 YKTGSAGFDLN

-1006 YFPVRDPVLDGRYAE
+1006 YFPVKDPVLDTRYAD
-1021 LDDAS
+1021 LDGVS
-1026 LEAERARKI
+1026 LEAERTRKI
-1035 RPSGLLLDDRE
+1035 RPSGLILDDRE

-1111 PLKENDRT
+1111 PLKENDRM
-1119 DACTYC
+1119 DACSYC

-1140 KYRQM
+1140 RYRQM
-1145 PGIPQ
+1145 PNIPQ

-1159 ETETSGIRKETEM
+1159 ETETSGSRKETEM
-1172 D
+1172 G

>member
-16 RKLFEK
+16 RRLFET

-47 QQSLCALSQSGGI
+47 QQSLCSLSQSGGI

-85 LLRETGKTLL
+85 LLKETGKTLL

-127 SEMDQYEMTD
+127 SEMDQYEITD
-137 EEIQRMVSECSA
+137 EEIQRMVSECSG

-156 LEQLS
+156 LAQLS

-169 FQEVHQLQT
+169 FQETHQMQT

-192 SRMLERSRIYLDGF
+192 SRMLEGSRIYLDGF
-206 TGFTPAQMDVLSGL
+206 TGFTPAQLDVLSGL

-234 AGTDA
+234 AGTNA

-269 MDPPLLMKQS
+269 IEPTLVMKQS
-279 GTGRFGEGSELQYL
+279 GTGRFSEGSELQYL
-293 EANLLRPGRRNPF
+293 EAHLFRPGRRNPF
-306 PGQNDRHQIQILS
+306 PGQGDRHQIRILS

-338 RTNENGGDGQEGGH
+338 RTNENGGE
-352 ENTLRYRDIAVVAG
+352 TLRYRDIAVVAG
-366 DFPTYVE
+366 DFPTYAE
-373 HLRRAFSRAEI
+373 HLRRAFGRAEI

-477 AFAERFEPFAGV
+477 AFAERFEPFASV
-489 CRFSTGK
+489 CRFSAGK

-511 DLQGKLALL
+511 DLQGKLSLL
-520 AREREENGQRADS
+520 AREREESGQRADS
-533 EIYSQ
+533 ELYSQ
-538 AASAIAEVLDEAV
+538 AASAIAGVLDEAV
-551 SLLGDEKIRRSQFEQ
+551 SLLGDEKIRRTQFEQ

-598 NVRAILFLGM
+598 NVKAILFLGM

-655 SLTKPSDRLILSCSK
+655 SLTKPSDHLILSCSR
-670 TTMDGSVLRPAA
+670 TTMDGNALRSAA
-682 ALLQICRLFPQIEIQ
+682 ALLQIHQLFPKIQIQ
-697 EGLPGGLAGTIYLP
+697 EGLPGGLAGTVYLP
-711 KEVPEA
+711 NEVPDA
-717 LAGALAESRDW
+717 LAGTLAESRDW

-734 ERTPMLRELYLASAS
+734 ERTPMLRELYLVSVS
-749 GRPEQTRRLLK
+749 VRPQQTRRLLK
-760 ALDIVPPPRLSREV
+760 ALDIAPPPRLSREV

-792 FALCPFRQYT
+792 FALCPFRQYA
-802 VYGLGLRERRRF
+802 VYGLGLQERRRY

-846 LAPEAL
+846 LPQEAL
-852 NRWAEESLRQAC
+852 DSWAEESLRQAC

-938 IDRVDEAPGRE
+938 IDRVDEAPGGD

-959 YKTGATGFDLN
+959 YKTGSAGFDLN

-1006 YFPVRDPVLDGRYAE
+1006 YFPVKDPVLDTRYAD
-1021 LDDAS
+1021 LDGVS
-1026 LEAERARKI
+1026 LEAERTRKI
-1035 RPSGLLLDDRE
+1035 RPSGLILDDRE

-1059 EVAPVTVNKDG
+1059 EVAPVAVNKDG

-1111 PLKENDRT
+1111 PLKENDRM
-1119 DACTYC
+1119 DACSYC

-1140 KYRQM
+1140 RYRQM
-1145 PGIPQ
+1145 PNIPQ

-1159 ETETSGIRKETEM
+1159 ETETSGSRKETEM
-1172 D
+1172 G

>member
-169 FQEVHQLQT
+169 FQEAHQLQT

-234 AGTDA
+234 AGTNA

-269 MDPPLLMKQS
+269 IEPTLVMKQS
-279 GTGRFGEGSELQYL
+279 GTGRFSEGSELQYL
-293 EANLLRPGRRNPF
+293 EVHLFRPGRRNPF
-306 PGQNDRHQIQILS
+306 PGQGDRHQIRILS

-338 RTNENGGDGQEGGH
+338 RTNENGGE
-352 ENTLRYRDIAVVAG
+352 TLRYRDIAVVAG
-366 DFPTYVE
+366 DFPTYAE
-373 HLRRAFSRAEI
+373 HLRRAFGRAEI

-477 AFAERFEPFAGV
+477 AFAERFEPFASV
-489 CRFSTGK
+489 CRFSAGK

-511 DLQGKLALL
+511 DLQGKLSLL
-520 AREREENGQRADS
+520 AREREESGQRADS
-533 EIYSQ
+533 ELYSQ
-538 AASAIAEVLDEAV
+538 AASAIAGVLDEAV
-551 SLLGDEKIRRSQFEQ
+551 SLLGDEKIRRTQFEQ

-598 NVRAILFLGM
+598 NVKAILFLGM

-619 GGILTDVEREYLR
+619 GGILTDVERDYLR

-655 SLTKPSDRLILSCSK
+655 SLTKPSDHLILSCSR
-670 TTMDGSVLRPAA
+670 TTMDGNALRPAA
-682 ALLQICRLFPQIEIQ
+682 ALLQIHQLFPQIQIQ
-697 EGLPGGLAGTIYLP
+697 EGLPGGLAGTVYLP
-711 KEVPEA
+711 KEVPDA
-717 LAGALAESRDW
+717 LAGTLAESRDW

-734 ERTPMLRELYLASAS
+734 ERTPMLRELYLASVS
-749 GRPEQTRRLLK
+749 VRPQQTRRLLK
-760 ALDIVPPPRLSREV
+760 ALDIAPPPRLSREV

-792 FALCPFRQYT
+792 FALCPFRQYA
-802 VYGLGLRERRRF
+802 VYGLGLQERRRY

-846 LAPEAL
+846 LPQEAL
-852 NRWAEESLRQAC
+852 DRWAEESLRQAC

-938 IDRVDEAPGRE
+938 IDRVDEAPGGD

-959 YKTGATGFDLN
+959 YKTGSAGFDLN

-1006 YFPVRDPVLDGRYAE
+1006 YFPVKDPVLDTRYAD
-1021 LDDAS
+1021 LDGVS
-1026 LEAERARKI
+1026 IEAERTRKI
-1035 RPSGLLLDDRE
+1035 RPSGLILDDRE

-1111 PLKENDRT
+1111 PLKENDRM
-1119 DACTYC
+1119 DVCSYC

-1140 KYRQM
+1140 RYRQM
-1145 PGIPQ
+1145 PNIPQ

-1159 ETETSGIRKETEM
+1159 ETETSGSRKETEM
-1172 D
+1172 G

>member
-16 RKLFEK
+16 RRLFET

-47 QQSLCALSQSGGI
+47 QQSLCSLSQSGGI

-85 LLRETGKTLL
+85 LLKETGKTLL

-107 SLLSGAVDRPGVLGE
+107 SLLSGAVDRPGALGE

-127 SEMDQYEMTD
+127 SEMDQYEITD
-137 EEIQRMVSECSA
+137 EEIQRMVSECSG

-156 LEQLS
+156 LAQLS

-169 FQEVHQLQT
+169 FQEAHQMQT
-178 VETVPEALCGRIPA
+178 AETVPEALCGRIPA
-192 SRMLERSRIYLDGF
+192 SRMLEGSRIYLDGF
-206 TGFTPAQMDVLSGL
+206 TGFTPAQLDVLSGL

-234 AGTDA
+234 AGTNA

-269 MDPPLLMKQS
+269 IEPTLVMKQS
-279 GTGRFGEGSELQYL
+279 GTGRFSEGSELQYL
-293 EANLLRPGRRNPF
+293 EAHLFRPGRRNPF
-306 PGQNDRHQIQILS
+306 PGQGDRHQIRILS

-338 RTNENGGDGQEGGH
+338 RTNENGGE
-352 ENTLRYRDIAVVAG
+352 TLRYRDIAVVAG
-366 DFPTYVE
+366 DFPTYAE
-373 HLRRAFSRAEI
+373 HLRRAFGRAEI

-477 AFAERFEPFAGV
+477 AFAERFEPFASV
-489 CRFSTGK
+489 CRFSAGK

-511 DLQGKLALL
+511 DLQGKLTLL
-520 AREREENGQRADS
+520 AREREKSGQRADS
-533 EIYSQ
+533 ELYSQ
-538 AASAIAEVLDEAV
+538 AASAIAGVLDEAV
-551 SLLGDEKIRRSQFEQ
+551 SLLGDEKIRRTQFEQ

-598 NVRAILFLGM
+598 NVKAILFLGM

-655 SLTKPSDRLILSCSK
+655 SLTKPSDHLILSCSR
-670 TTMDGSVLRPAA
+670 TTMDGNALRPAA
-682 ALLQICRLFPQIEIQ
+682 ALLQIHQLFPQIQIQ
-697 EGLPGGLAGTIYLP
+697 EGLPGGLAGTVYLP
-711 KEVPEA
+711 KEVPDA
-717 LAGALAESRDW
+717 LAGTLAESRDW

-734 ERTPMLRELYLASAS
+734 ERTPMLRELYLVSVS
-749 GRPEQTRRLLK
+749 VRPQQTRRLLK
-760 ALDIVPPPRLSREV
+760 ALDIAPPPRLSREV

-792 FALCPFRQYT
+792 FALCPFRST
-802 VYGLGLRERRRF
+802 GWG
-814 EVQASDVG
+814 
-822 TLMHRGLELLSARVK
+822 
-837 ESRDVSWRT
+837 
-846 LAPEAL
+846 
-852 NRWAEESLRQAC
+852 
-864 LETSGGKFE
+864 
-873 DTFRSAGQYQRLLR
+873 FRSE
-887 IFRHAAAVLKLQ
+887 
-899 LAAGDFEPALFETR
+899 DDTR
-913 FDSRDRRTAE
+913 CRR
-923 PLLFSDGSRMNLTGR
+923 PMS
-938 IDRVDEAPGRE
+938 
-949 DSRLFIKVVD
+949 
-959 YKTGATGFDLN
+959 
-970 EVWMGTEL
+970 
-978 QLPVYMDAALRMERQ
+978 ER
-993 RHRKKEVVCAGLL
+993 
-1006 YFPVRDPVLDGRYAE
+1006 
-1021 LDDAS
+1021 
-1026 LEAERARKI
+1026 
-1035 RPSGLLLDDRE
+1035 
-1046 AVSLFSSDPGLLS
+1046 
-1059 EVAPVTVNKDG
+1059 
-1070 SISAARSS
+1070 
-1078 VADARKLSLLSA
+1078 
-1090 YARRKMI
+1090 
-1097 ETGERILGG
+1097 
-1106 EIAPS
+1106 
-1111 PLKENDRT
+1111 
-1119 DACTYC
+1119 
-1125 AMKAV
+1125 
-1130 CRFTGHDPQM
+1130 
-1140 KYRQM
+1140 
-1145 PGIPQ
+1145 
-1150 DDIWKRMAE
+1150 
-1159 ETETSGIRKETEM
+1159 
-1172 D
+1172 

>member
-16 RKLFEK
+16 RRLFET

-47 QQSLCALSQSGGI
+47 QQSLCSLSQSGGI

-85 LLRETGKTLL
+85 LLKETGKTLL

-127 SEMDQYEMTD
+127 SEMDQYEITD
-137 EEIQRMVSECSA
+137 EEIQRMVSECSG

-156 LEQLS
+156 LAQLS

-169 FQEVHQLQT
+169 FQEAHQMQT
-178 VETVPEALCGRIPA
+178 AETVPEALCGRIPA
-192 SRMLERSRIYLDGF
+192 SRMLEGSRIYLDGF
-206 TGFTPAQMDVLSGL
+206 TGFTPAQLDVLSGL

-234 AGTDA
+234 AGTNA

-269 MDPPLLMKQS
+269 IEPTLVMKQS
-279 GTGRFGEGSELQYL
+279 GTGRFSEGSELQYL
-293 EANLLRPGRRNPF
+293 EVHLFRPGRRNPF
-306 PGQNDRHQIQILS
+306 PGQGDRHQIRILS

-338 RTNENGGDGQEGGH
+338 RTNENGGE
-352 ENTLRYRDIAVVAG
+352 TLRYRDIAVVAG
-366 DFPTYVE
+366 DFPTYAE
-373 HLRRAFSRAEI
+373 HLRRAFGRAEI

-477 AFAERFEPFAGV
+477 AFAERFEPFASV
-489 CRFSTGK
+489 CRFSAGK

-511 DLQGKLALL
+511 DLQGKLSLL
-520 AREREENGQRADS
+520 AREREKSGQRADS
-533 EIYSQ
+533 ELYSQ
-538 AASAIAEVLDEAV
+538 AASAIAGVLDEAV
-551 SLLGDEKIRRSQFEQ
+551 SLLGDEKIRRTQFEQ

-598 NVRAILFLGM
+598 NVKAILFLGM

-619 GGILTDVEREYLR
+619 GGILTDVERDYLR

-655 SLTKPSDRLILSCSK
+655 SLTKPSDHLILSCSR
-670 TTMDGSVLRPAA
+670 TTMDGNALRPAA
-682 ALLQICRLFPQIEIQ
+682 ALLQIHQLFPKIQIQ
-697 EGLPGGLAGTIYLP
+697 EGLPGGLAWTVYLP
-711 KEVPEA
+711 KEVPGA
-717 LAGALAESRDW
+717 LAGTLAESRDW

-734 ERTPMLRELYLASAS
+734 ERTPMLRELYLASVS
-749 GRPEQTRRLLK
+749 VRPQQTRRLLK
-760 ALDIVPPPRLSREV
+760 ALDIAPPPRLSREV

-792 FALCPFRQYT
+792 FALCPFRQYA
-802 VYGLGLRERRRF
+802 VYGLGLQERRRY

-846 LAPEAL
+846 LPQEAL
-852 NRWAEESLRQAC
+852 DRWAEESLRQAC

-938 IDRVDEAPGRE
+938 IDRVDEAPGGD

-959 YKTGATGFDLN
+959 YKTGSAGFDLN

-1006 YFPVRDPVLDGRYAE
+1006 YFPVKDPVLDTRYAD
-1021 LDDAS
+1021 LDGVS
-1026 LEAERARKI
+1026 LEAERTRKI
-1035 RPSGLLLDDRE
+1035 RPSGLILDDRE

-1111 PLKENDRT
+1111 PLKENDRM
-1119 DACTYC
+1119 DACSYC

-1140 KYRQM
+1140 RYRQM
-1145 PGIPQ
+1145 PNIPQ

-1159 ETETSGIRKETEM
+1159 ETETSGSRKETEM
-1172 D
+1172 G

>member
-16 RKLFEK
+16 RRLFET

-47 QQSLCALSQSGGI
+47 QQSLCSLSQSGGI

-85 LLRETGKTLL
+85 LLKETGKTLL

-127 SEMDQYEMTD
+127 SEMDQYEITD
-137 EEIQRMVSECSA
+137 EEIQRMVSECSG

-156 LEQLS
+156 LAQLS

-169 FQEVHQLQT
+169 FQETHQMQT

-192 SRMLERSRIYLDGF
+192 SRMLEGSRIYLDGF
-206 TGFTPAQMDVLSGL
+206 TGFTPAQLDVLSGL

-234 AGTDA
+234 AGTNA

-269 MDPPLLMKQS
+269 IESTLVMKQA
-279 GTGRFGEGSELQYL
+279 GTGRFSEGSELQYL
-293 EANLLRPGRRNPF
+293 EAHLFRPVRRNPF
-306 PGQNDRHQIQILS
+306 PGQGDRHQIRILS

-338 RTNENGGDGQEGGH
+338 RTNENGGE
-352 ENTLRYRDIAVVAG
+352 TLRYRDIAVVAG
-366 DFPTYVE
+366 DFPTYAE
-373 HLRRAFSRAEI
+373 HLRRAFGRAEI

-477 AFAERFEPFAGV
+477 AFAERFEPFASV
-489 CRFSTGK
+489 CRFSAGK

-511 DLQGKLALL
+511 DLQGKLSLL
-520 AREREENGQRADS
+520 AREREESGQRADS
-533 EIYSQ
+533 ELYSQ
-538 AASAIAEVLDEAV
+538 AASAIAGVLDEAV

-598 NVRAILFLGM
+598 NVKAILFLGM

-619 GGILTDVEREYLR
+619 GGILTDVERDYLR

-655 SLTKPSDRLILSCSK
+655 SLTKPSDHLILSCSR
-670 TTMDGSVLRPAA
+670 TTMDGNALRPAA
-682 ALLQICRLFPQIEIQ
+682 ALLQIHQLFPQIQIQ
-697 EGLPGGLAGTIYLP
+697 EGLPGGLAGTVYLP
-711 KEVPEA
+711 KEVPDA
-717 LAGALAESRDW
+717 LAGTLAESRDW

-734 ERTPMLRELYLASAS
+734 ERTPMLRELYLVSVS
-749 GRPEQTRRLLK
+749 VRPQQTRRLLK
-760 ALDIVPPPRLSREV
+760 ALDIAPPPRLSREV

-792 FALCPFRQYT
+792 FALCPFRQYA
-802 VYGLGLRERRRF
+802 VYGLGLQERRRY

-846 LAPEAL
+846 LPQEAL
-852 NRWAEESLRQAC
+852 DRWAEESLRQAC

-938 IDRVDEAPGRE
+938 IDRVDEAPGGD

-959 YKTGATGFDLN
+959 YKTGSAGFDLN

-1006 YFPVRDPVLDGRYAE
+1006 YFPVKDPVLDTRYAD
-1021 LDDAS
+1021 LDGVS
-1026 LEAERARKI
+1026 LEAERTRKI
-1035 RPSGLLLDDRE
+1035 RPSGLILDDRE

-1111 PLKENDRT
+1111 PLKENDRM
-1119 DACTYC
+1119 DACSCC

-1140 KYRQM
+1140 RYRQM
-1145 PGIPQ
+1145 PNIPQ

-1159 ETETSGIRKETEM
+1159 ETETSGSRKETEM
-1172 D
+1172 G

>member
-16 RKLFEK
+16 RRLFET

-47 QQSLCALSQSGGI
+47 QQSLCSLSQSGGI

-85 LLRETGKTLL
+85 LLKETGKTLL

-127 SEMDQYEMTD
+127 SEMDQYEITD
-137 EEIQRMVSECSA
+137 EEIQRMVSECSG

-156 LEQLS
+156 LAQLS

-169 FQEVHQLQT
+169 FQETHQMQT

-192 SRMLERSRIYLDGF
+192 SRMLEGSRIYLDGF
-206 TGFTPAQMDVLSGL
+206 TGFTPAQLDVLSGL

-234 AGTDA
+234 AGTNA

-269 MDPPLLMKQS
+269 IEPTLVMKQS
-279 GTGRFGEGSELQYL
+279 GTGRFSEGSELQYL
-293 EANLLRPGRRNPF
+293 EAHLFRPGRRNPF
-306 PGQNDRHQIQILS
+306 PGQGDRHQIRILS

-338 RTNENGGDGQEGGH
+338 RTNENGGE
-352 ENTLRYRDIAVVAG
+352 TLRYRDIAVVAG
-366 DFPTYVE
+366 DFPTYAE
-373 HLRRAFSRAEI
+373 HLRRAFGRAEI

-477 AFAERFEPFAGV
+477 AFAERFEPFASV
-489 CRFSTGK
+489 CRFSAGK

-511 DLQGKLALL
+511 DLQGKLSLL
-520 AREREENGQRADS
+520 AREREESGQRADS
-533 EIYSQ
+533 ELYSQ
-538 AASAIAEVLDEAV
+538 AASAIAGVLDEAV
-551 SLLGDEKIRRSQFEQ
+551 SLLGDEKIRRTQFEQ

-655 SLTKPSDRLILSCSK
+655 SLTKPSDHLILSCSR
-670 TTMDGSVLRPAA
+670 TTMDGNALRPAA
-682 ALLQICRLFPQIEIQ
+682 ALLQIHQLFPQIQIQ
-697 EGLPGGLAGTIYLP
+697 EGLPGGLAGTVYLP
-711 KEVPEA
+711 KEVPDA
-717 LAGALAESRDW
+717 LAGTLAESRDW

-734 ERTPMLRELYLASAS
+734 ERTPMLRELYLVSVS
-749 GRPEQTRRLLK
+749 VRPQQTRRLLK
-760 ALDIVPPPRLSREV
+760 ALDIAPPPRLSREV

-792 FALCPFRQYT
+792 FALCPFRQYA
-802 VYGLGLRERRRF
+802 VYGLGLQERRRY

-846 LAPEAL
+846 LPQEAL
-852 NRWAEESLRQAC
+852 DRWAEESLRQAC

-938 IDRVDEAPGRE
+938 IDRVDEAPGGD

-959 YKTGATGFDLN
+959 YKTGSAGFDLN

-1006 YFPVRDPVLDGRYAE
+1006 YFPVKDPVLDTRYAD
-1021 LDDAS
+1021 LDGVS
-1026 LEAERARKI
+1026 LEAERTRKI
-1035 RPSGLLLDDRE
+1035 RPSGLILDDRE

-1059 EVAPVTVNKDG
+1059 EVAPVAVNKDG

-1111 PLKENDRT
+1111 PLKENDRM
-1119 DACTYC
+1119 DACSYC

-1140 KYRQM
+1140 RYRQM
-1145 PGIPQ
+1145 PNIPQ

-1159 ETETSGIRKETEM
+1159 ETETSGSRKETEM
-1172 D
+1172 G

>member
-16 RKLFEK
+16 RRLFET

-47 QQSLCALSQSGGI
+47 QQSLCSLSQSGGI

-85 LLRETGKTLL
+85 LLKETGKTLL

-127 SEMDQYEMTD
+127 SEMDQYEITD
-137 EEIQRMVSECSA
+137 EEIQRMVSECSG

-156 LEQLS
+156 LAQLS

-169 FQEVHQLQT
+169 FQETHQMQT

-192 SRMLERSRIYLDGF
+192 SRMLEGSRIYLDGF
-206 TGFTPAQMDVLSGL
+206 TGFTPAQLDVLSGL

-234 AGTDA
+234 AGTNA

-269 MDPPLLMKQS
+269 IEPTLVMKQS
-279 GTGRFGEGSELQYL
+279 GTGRFSEGSELQYL
-293 EANLLRPGRRNPF
+293 EAHLFRPGRRNPF
-306 PGQNDRHQIQILS
+306 PGQGDRHQIRILS

-338 RTNENGGDGQEGGH
+338 RTNENGGE
-352 ENTLRYRDIAVVAG
+352 TLRYRDIAVVAG
-366 DFPTYVE
+366 DFPTYAE
-373 HLRRAFSRAEI
+373 HLRRAFGRAEI

-477 AFAERFEPFAGV
+477 AFAERFEPFASV
-489 CRFSTGK
+489 CRFSAGK

-511 DLQGKLALL
+511 DLQGKLSLL
-520 AREREENGQRADS
+520 AREREESGQRADS
-533 EIYSQ
+533 ELYSQ
-538 AASAIAEVLDEAV
+538 AASAIAGVLDEAV
-551 SLLGDEKIRRSQFEQ
+551 SLLGDEKIRRTQFEQ

-655 SLTKPSDRLILSCSK
+655 SLTKPSDHLILSCSR
-670 TTMDGSVLRPAA
+670 TTMDGNALRSAA
-682 ALLQICRLFPQIEIQ
+682 ALLQIHQLFPKIQIQ
-697 EGLPGGLAGTIYLP
+697 EGLPGGLAGTVYLP
-711 KEVPEA
+711 NEVPDA
-717 LAGALAESRDW
+717 LAGTLAESRDW

-734 ERTPMLRELYLASAS
+734 ERTPMLRELYLVSVS
-749 GRPEQTRRLLK
+749 VRPQQTRRLLK
-760 ALDIVPPPRLSREV
+760 ALDIAPPPRLSREV

-792 FALCPFRQYT
+792 FALCPFRQYA
-802 VYGLGLRERRRF
+802 VYGLGLQERRRY

-846 LAPEAL
+846 LPQEAL
-852 NRWAEESLRQAC
+852 DSWAEESLRQAC

-938 IDRVDEAPGRE
+938 IDRVDEAPGGD

-959 YKTGATGFDLN
+959 YKTGSAGFDLN

-1006 YFPVRDPVLDGRYAE
+1006 YFPVKDPVLDTRYAD
-1021 LDDAS
+1021 LDGVS
-1026 LEAERARKI
+1026 LEAERTRKI
-1035 RPSGLLLDDRE
+1035 RPSGLILDDRE

-1111 PLKENDRT
+1111 PLKENDRM
-1119 DACTYC
+1119 DACSYC

-1140 KYRQM
+1140 RYRQM
-1145 PGIPQ
+1145 PNIPQ

-1159 ETETSGIRKETEM
+1159 ETETFGSRKETEM
-1172 D
+1172 G